1 MLKEFKINIFG
12 KNRIMKKLQYIT
24 LALILTGGFS
34 FAQEEKKDETKK
46 EAKKEKSFEEVTKQ
60 SRLIEGLFDIYQ
72 DTISGKIQILI
83 RDEQLNKDF
92 IYGSQIADGIVQ
104 AGGFRGLYNQEKI
117 INFKKFFDRIEISF
131 KNTNFYFD
139 ENNPLYKS
147 REANISNAII
157 SSSKIDFHDKENGT
171 YLIDANSLFLSE
183 SLTRVK
189 RPSGP
194 NQSRTAFS
202 LGSLDKVKSKIIDIR
217 NYPENLNIKTDYVYN
232 NPNILSSGSNSVS
245 DSRYVSMKAFHTLI
259 EMPDEDY
266 QIRLDDQRVGY
277 FLTQVDDLTNP
288 GTTNYR
294 DLINRWKL
302 IKKNPSLEISEPV
315 KPITWWIEN
324 STPIEWRE
332 TIKDA
337 VLQWNYAFEKA
348 GFKNAIEVKIQPD
361 DADWD
366 AGDIRYNVLR
376 WTSSPDPPFGGYGP
390 SMVNPKT
397 GEIIA
402 ADIMLEFVFFTN
414 RVFYDK
420 LYSDAATIMNTDNYN
435 HDHDHDHNN
444 FVCSAG
450 SILHDNINFG
460 RTFIAL
466 HGDDYDL
473 QDLERQS
480 MMYLIMHEVGH
491 TLGLNHNMKS
501 SSIYSPN
508 QLYDTNKLKGKAISG
523 SVMDY
528 PALNLNPNPKIKSPY
543 ADSSVGHYD
552 KWAIE
557 FGYKSFNSEQ
567 ERNEVLSRST
577 DPLLIFGNDADI
589 LYSSRG
595 IDPRVQTN
603 DMSSN
608 PISYSIDRM
617 ELINNLF
624 NKIKD
629 KFQKPGNTYE
639 DLRRAFF
646 NLNSQYVGAAS
657 TISKFI
663 GGVYVERSVIGQKGS
678 KKPYIAVSYKDQKK
692 AFEAIDKFIFSSNN
706 YEIPSDIF
714 NYLARQRRG
723 FEFFNGSEDPKIH
736 DLILSN
742 QARIL
747 SQILAPNTLQ
757 RLKDSELYGNKY
769 KLSEFMTDINNSIF
783 SDIDGDIDSFRQN
796 LQIIYT
802 KRLIDII
809 SNDKG
814 RSYKNHAKSLALYNL
829 NDILKSVSSK
839 GDISSRAHKMHL
851 KSIIE
856 KALDND

>member
-1 MLKEFKINIFG
+1 
-12 KNRIMKKLQYIT
+12 MKKIKLFLVLFLFGLNT
-24 LALILTGGFS
+24 V
-34 FAQEEKKDETKK
+34 FAQNIDAKITDNKKDEKSKTLEDFIKSSKK
-46 EAKKEKSFEEVTKQ
+46 
-60 SRLIEGLFDIYQ
+60 IEGLFDIYQ
-72 DTISGKIQILI
+72 DTITGQVQMLI
-83 RDEQLNKDF
+83 RQDQLNKDY
-92 IYGSQIADGIVQ
+92 IYGSQIADGIVRT
-104 AGGFRGLYNQEKI
+104 AGFRGQYKDEKI
-117 INFKKFFDRIEISF
+117 LNFKKFFNKIEISAV
-131 KNTNFYFD
+131 NSNFYFD
-139 ENNPLYKS
+139 DNNPLSKS
-147 REANISNAII
+147 KDANISNSLI
-157 SSSKIDFHDKENGT
+157 SSVKIKYFDKKKNA
-171 YLIDANSLFLSE
+171 YLIDADGLFISE
-183 SLTRVK
+183 LLTRIK
-189 RPSGP
+189 LPTNPFQYNRSF
-194 NQSRTAFS
+194 Q
-202 LGSLDKVKSKIIDIR
+202 LGRFDRGKSKIEKIK
-217 NYPENLNIKTDYVYN
+217 NYPKNLNVKTNYVYN
-232 NPNILSSGSNSVS
+232 NPNVGSSGSNAVE
-245 DSRYVSMKAFHTLI
+245 DSRYVSIKTFHTI
-259 EMPDEDY
+259 VEMPDDDY

-277 FLTQVDDLTNP
+277 FLTQVDNLTDP

-302 IKKNPSLEISEPV
+302 IKKDPSLEISEPV

-332 TIKDA
+332 TIKEA
-337 VLQWNYAFEKA
+337 VLQWNPAFEKA
-348 GFKNAIEVKIQPD
+348 GFKNAIQVKIQPD
-361 DADWD
+361 DAEWD

-376 WTSSPDPPFGGYGP
+376 WTSSPNPPFGGYGP
-390 SMVNPKT
+390 SMVNPRT

-420 LYSDAATIMNTDNYN
+420 LYSDATSIMDTNNYDHT
-435 HDHDHDHNN
+435 HDHDN

-466 HGDDYDL
+466 NGDDYDL
-473 QDLERQS
+473 EELERQS

-501 SSIYSPN
+501 SSIHSISE
-508 QLYDTNKLKGKAISG
+508 LYDANELKGKAISG

-552 KWAIE
+552 EWAIE
-557 FGYKSFNSEQ
+557 FGYKPFNSEQ
-567 ERNEVLSRST
+567 ERNEILSRST

-603 DMSSN
+603 DMSSD

-617 ELINNLF
+617 RLVNELFDDIL
-624 NKIKD
+624 D
-629 KFQKPGNTYE
+629 KFQISGNTYE

-646 NLNSQYVGAAS
+646 NLNSQYAGAAS

-678 KKPYIAVSYKDQKK
+678 KKPYTPVNYKDQKRAFK
-692 AFEAIDKFIFSSNN
+692 ALDEYIFSSDN
-706 YEIPSDIF
+706 YKIPSKII

-723 FEFFNGSEDPKIH
+723 FEFYSGPEDPKIH

-747 SQILAPNTLQ
+747 SQLMAPNTLQ

-769 KLSEFMTDINNSIF
+769 KLSEFMTDLYKSIF
-783 SDIDGDIDSFRQN
+783 SEIDGNIDSFRQN
-796 LQIIYT
+796 LQIVYT
-802 KRLIDII
+802 KRLVDII
-809 SNDKG
+809 SSDKG
-814 RSYKNHAKSLALYNL
+814 KRYKNHAKSLALLNL
-829 NDILKSVSSK
+829 NEIMESINSN
-839 GDISSRAHKMHL
+839 GNISSRAHKMHL

>member
-1 MLKEFKINIFG
+1 
-12 KNRIMKKLQYIT
+12 MKKIKLFLVLSLFTFNTIIAQNNDTKIT
-24 LALILTGGFS
+24 DK
-34 FAQEEKKDETKK
+34 KKDEKSKTLKDFIKSSKK
-46 EAKKEKSFEEVTKQ
+46 
-60 SRLIEGLFDIYQ
+60 IEGLFDIYQ
-72 DTISGKIQILI
+72 DTITGQVQMLI
-83 RDEQLNKDF
+83 RENQLNKDY
-92 IYGSQIADGIVQ
+92 IYGSQIADGVVRT
-104 AGGFRGLYNQEKI
+104 AGFRGQYKDEKI
-117 INFKKFFDRIEISF
+117 LNFKKFFNKIEISAV
-131 KNTNFYFD
+131 NSNFYFD
-139 ENNPLYKS
+139 ENNPLSKS
-147 REANISNAII
+147 KDANISNSLI
-157 SSSKIDFHDKENGT
+157 SSIKIKYFDKKKNA
-171 YLIDANSLFLSE
+171 YLIDADGLFISE
-183 SLTRVK
+183 LLTRIK
-189 RPSGP
+189 LPTNPFQYNRSF
-194 NQSRTAFS
+194 Q
-202 LGSLDKVKSKIIDIR
+202 LGRFDRGKSKIEKIK
-217 NYPENLNIKTDYVYN
+217 NYPKNLNVKTNYVYN
-232 NPNILSSGSNSVS
+232 NPNVGSSGSSAVE
-245 DSRYVSMKAFHTLI
+245 DSRYVSIKTFHTI
-259 EMPDEDY
+259 VEMPDDDY

-277 FLTQVDDLTNP
+277 FLTQVDNLTDP

-302 IKKNPSLEISEPV
+302 IKKDPSLEISEPV

-332 TIKDA
+332 TIKEA
-337 VLQWNYAFEKA
+337 VLQWNPAFEKA

-361 DADWD
+361 DAEWD

-376 WTSSPDPPFGGYGP
+376 WTSSPNPPFGGYGP
-390 SMVNPKT
+390 SMVNPRT

-420 LYSDAATIMNTDNYN
+420 LYSDAASIMDTNNYDHT
-435 HDHDHDHNN
+435 HDHDN
-444 FVCSAG
+444 FICTAG

-466 HGDDYDL
+466 NGDDYDL
-473 QDLERQS
+473 EELERQS

-501 SSIYSPN
+501 SSIHSISE
-508 QLYDTNKLKGKAISG
+508 LYDGNKLKGKAISG

-557 FGYKSFNSEQ
+557 FGYKPFNSEQ
-567 ERNEVLSRST
+567 ERNEILSRST

-603 DMSSN
+603 DMSSD

-617 ELINNLF
+617 LLVNELFDDIL
-624 NKIKD
+624 D
-629 KFQKPGNTYE
+629 KFQISGNTYE

-646 NLNSQYVGAAS
+646 NLNSQYAGAAS
-657 TISKFI
+657 AISKFI

-678 KKPYIAVSYKDQKK
+678 KKPYTPVNYKDQKRAFK
-692 AFEAIDKFIFSSNN
+692 ALDKYIFSSDN
-706 YEIPSDIF
+706 YKIPSEII

-723 FEFFNGSEDPKIH
+723 FEFYSGPEDPKIH

-747 SQILAPNTLQ
+747 SQLMAPNTLQ

-769 KLSEFMTDINNSIF
+769 KLSEFMTDLNKSIF
-783 SDIDGDIDSFRQN
+783 SEIDGNIDSFRQN
-796 LQIIYT
+796 LQIVYT
-802 KRLIDII
+802 KRLVDII
-809 SNDKG
+809 SSDKG
-814 RSYKNHAKSLALYNL
+814 KRYKNHAKSLALLNL
-829 NDILKSVSSK
+829 NEIMESINSN
-839 GDISSRAHKMHL
+839 GNISSRAHKMHL

>member
-1 MLKEFKINIFG
+1 
-12 KNRIMKKLQYIT
+12 MKKIKLFLVLSLFTLNTVIAQNNDTKIT
-24 LALILTGGFS
+24 DK
-34 FAQEEKKDETKK
+34 KKDEKSKTLEDFIKSSKK
-46 EAKKEKSFEEVTKQ
+46 
-60 SRLIEGLFDIYQ
+60 IEGLFDIYQ
-72 DTISGKIQILI
+72 DTITGQVQMLI
-83 RDEQLNKDF
+83 REDQLNKDY
-92 IYGSQIADGIVQ
+92 IYGSQIADGVVRT
-104 AGGFRGLYNQEKI
+104 AGFRGQYRDEKI
-117 INFKKFFDRIEISF
+117 LNFKKFFNKIEISAV
-131 KNTNFYFD
+131 NSNFYFD
-139 ENNPLYKS
+139 ENNPLSKS
-147 REANISNAII
+147 KDANISNSLI
-157 SSSKIDFHDKENGT
+157 SSVKIKYFDKKKNA
-171 YLIDANSLFLSE
+171 YLIDADGLFISE
-183 SLTRVK
+183 LLTRIK
-189 RPSGP
+189 LPTNPFQYNRSF
-194 NQSRTAFS
+194 Q
-202 LGSLDKVKSKIIDIR
+202 LGRFDRGKSKIEKIK
-217 NYPENLNIKTDYVYN
+217 NYPKNLNVKTNYVYN
-232 NPNILSSGSNSVS
+232 NPNVGSSGSNAVE
-245 DSRYVSMKAFHTLI
+245 DSRYVSIKTFHTI
-259 EMPDEDY
+259 VEMPDDDY

-277 FLTQVDDLTNP
+277 FLTQVDNLTDP

-302 IKKNPSLEISEPV
+302 IKKDPSLEVSEPV

-332 TIKDA
+332 TIKEA
-337 VLQWNYAFEKA
+337 VLQWNHAFEKA

-361 DADWD
+361 DAEWD

-376 WTSSPDPPFGGYGP
+376 WTSSPNPPFGGYGP
-390 SMVNPKT
+390 SMVNPRT

-420 LYSDAATIMNTDNYN
+420 LYSDTASIMDTNNYDHT
-435 HDHDHDHNN
+435 HDHDN

-466 HGDDYDL
+466 NGDDYDL
-473 QDLERQS
+473 EELERQS

-501 SSIYSPN
+501 SSIHSISE
-508 QLYDTNKLKGKAISG
+508 LYDANELKGKAISG

-557 FGYKSFNSEQ
+557 FGYKPFNSEQ
-567 ERNEVLSRST
+567 ERNEILSRST

-603 DMSSN
+603 DMSSD

-617 ELINNLF
+617 RLVNELFDDIL
-624 NKIKD
+624 D
-629 KFQKPGNTYE
+629 KFQISGNTYE

-646 NLNSQYVGAAS
+646 NLNSQYASAAS

-678 KKPYIAVSYKDQKK
+678 KKPYTPVNYKDQKRAFK
-692 AFEAIDKFIFSSNN
+692 ALDKYIFSSDN
-706 YEIPSDIF
+706 YKIPSEII

-723 FEFFNGSEDPKIH
+723 FEFYSGPEDPKIH

-747 SQILAPNTLQ
+747 SQLMAPNTLQ

-769 KLSEFMTDINNSIF
+769 KLSEFMTDLNKSIF
-783 SDIDGDIDSFRQN
+783 SEIDGNIDSFRQN
-796 LQIIYT
+796 LQIVYT
-802 KRLIDII
+802 KRLVDII
-809 SNDKG
+809 SSDKG
-814 RSYKNHAKSLALYNL
+814 KRYKNHAKSLALLNL
-829 NDILKSVSSK
+829 NEIMESINSN
-839 GDISSRAHKMHL
+839 GNISSRAHKMHL

>member
-1 MLKEFKINIFG
+1 
-12 KNRIMKKLQYIT
+12 MKKIKLF
-24 LALILTGGFS
+24 LVLSLFALNTVI
-34 FAQEEKKDETKK
+34 AQNNDTKIADKKKDEKSKTLEDFIKSSKK
-46 EAKKEKSFEEVTKQ
+46 
-60 SRLIEGLFDIYQ
+60 IEGLFDIYQ
-72 DTISGKIQILI
+72 DTINGQVQMLI
-83 RDEQLNKDF
+83 REDQLNKDY
-92 IYGSQIADGIVQ
+92 IYGSQIADGIVRT
-104 AGGFRGLYNQEKI
+104 AGFRGQYKDEKI
-117 INFKKFFDRIEISF
+117 LNFKKFFNKIEISAV
-131 KNTNFYFD
+131 NSNFYFD
-139 ENNPLYKS
+139 ENNPLSKS
-147 REANISNAII
+147 KDANISNSLI
-157 SSSKIDFHDKENGT
+157 SSIKIKYFDKKKNA
-171 YLIDANSLFLSE
+171 YLIDADGLFISE
-183 SLTRVK
+183 LLTRIK
-189 RPSGP
+189 LPTNP
-194 NQSRTAFS
+194 FQYNRTFQ
-202 LGSLDKVKSKIIDIR
+202 LGRFDKGKSKIEKIK
-217 NYPENLNIKTDYVYN
+217 NYPKNLNVKTNYVYN
-232 NPNILSSGSNSVS
+232 NPNVGSSGSNAVE
-245 DSRYVSMKAFHTLI
+245 DSRYVSIKTFHTI
-259 EMPDEDY
+259 VEMPDDDY

-277 FLTQVDDLTNP
+277 FLTQVDNLTDP

-302 IKKNPSLEISEPV
+302 IKKDPSLEISEPV

-324 STPIEWRE
+324 STPLEWRE
-332 TIKDA
+332 TIKEA
-337 VLQWNYAFEKA
+337 VLQWNPAFEKA

-361 DADWD
+361 DAEWD

-376 WTSSPDPPFGGYGP
+376 WTSSPSPPFGGYGP
-390 SMVNPKT
+390 SMVNPRT

-420 LYSDAATIMNTDNYN
+420 LYSDAASIMDTNNYDHT
-435 HDHDHDHNN
+435 HDHDN
-444 FVCSAG
+444 FICSAG

-466 HGDDYDL
+466 NGDDYDL
-473 QDLERQS
+473 EELERQS

-501 SSIYSPN
+501 SSIHSIN
-508 QLYDTNKLKGKAISG
+508 ELYDANKLKGKAISG

-552 KWAIE
+552 EWAIE
-557 FGYKSFNSEQ
+557 FGYKPFNSEQ
-567 ERNEVLSRST
+567 ERNEILSRST

-603 DMSSN
+603 DMSSD

-617 ELINNLF
+617 RLVNELFDDIL
-624 NKIKD
+624 D
-629 KFQKPGNTYE
+629 KFQISGNTYE

-646 NLNSQYVGAAS
+646 NLNSQYAGAAS

-678 KKPYIAVSYKDQKK
+678 KKPYTPVSYKDQKRAFK
-692 AFEAIDKFIFSSNN
+692 ALDKYIFSSDN
-706 YEIPSDIF
+706 YKIPSEII

-723 FEFFNGSEDPKIH
+723 FEFYSGPEDPKIH

-747 SQILAPNTLQ
+747 SQLMAPNTLQ

-769 KLSEFMTDINNSIF
+769 KLSEFMTDLNKSIF
-783 SDIDGDIDSFRQN
+783 SEIDGNIDSFRQN
-796 LQIIYT
+796 LQIVYT
-802 KRLIDII
+802 KRLVDII
-809 SNDKG
+809 SSDKG
-814 RSYKNHAKSLALYNL
+814 KRYKNHAKSLALLNL
-829 NDILKSVSSK
+829 NEIMESINSN
-839 GDISSRAHKMHL
+839 GNMSSRAHKMHL
-851 KSIIE
+851 NSIIE
-856 KALDND
+856 KALNND

>member
-1 MLKEFKINIFG
+1 
-12 KNRIMKKLQYIT
+12 MKKIKLFLVLSLFTLNTVIAQNNDTKIT
-24 LALILTGGFS
+24 DK
-34 FAQEEKKDETKK
+34 KKDEKSKTLEDFIKSSKK
-46 EAKKEKSFEEVTKQ
+46 
-60 SRLIEGLFDIYQ
+60 IEGLFDIYQ
-72 DTISGKIQILI
+72 DTITGQVQMLI
-83 RDEQLNKDF
+83 REDQLNKDY
-92 IYGSQIADGIVQ
+92 IYGSQIADGVVRT
-104 AGGFRGLYNQEKI
+104 AGFRGQYRDEKI
-117 INFKKFFDRIEISF
+117 LNFKKFFNKIEISAV
-131 KNTNFYFD
+131 NSNFYFD
-139 ENNPLYKS
+139 ENNPLSKS
-147 REANISNAII
+147 KDANISNSLI
-157 SSSKIDFHDKENGT
+157 SSIKIKYFDKEKNA
-171 YLIDANSLFLSE
+171 YLIDADGIFISE
-183 SLTRVK
+183 LLTRIK
-189 RPSGP
+189 LPTNPFEYNRSF
-194 NQSRTAFS
+194 Q
-202 LGSLDKVKSKIIDIR
+202 LGRFDKGKSKIEKIK
-217 NYPENLNIKTDYVYN
+217 NYPKNLNVKTNYVYN
-232 NPNILSSGSNSVS
+232 NPNVGSSGSNAVE
-245 DSRYVSMKAFHTLI
+245 DSRYVSIKTFHTI
-259 EMPDEDY
+259 VEMPDDDY

-277 FLTQVDDLTNP
+277 FLTQVDNLTDP

-302 IKKNPSLEISEPV
+302 IKKDPSLEVSEPV

-332 TIKDA
+332 TIKEA
-337 VLQWNYAFEKA
+337 VLQWNHAFEKA

-376 WTSSPDPPFGGYGP
+376 WTSSPNPPFGGYGP
-390 SMVNPKT
+390 SMVNPRT

-420 LYSDAATIMNTDNYN
+420 LYSDSASIMDTNNYDHT
-435 HDHDHDHNN
+435 HDHDN

-466 HGDDYDL
+466 NGDDYDL
-473 QDLERQS
+473 EELERQS

-501 SSIYSPN
+501 SSIHSISE
-508 QLYDTNKLKGKAISG
+508 LYDANELKGKAISG

-557 FGYKSFNSEQ
+557 FGYKPFNSEQ
-567 ERNEVLSRST
+567 ERNEILSRST

-603 DMSSN
+603 DMSSD

-617 ELINNLF
+617 RLVNELFDDIL
-624 NKIKD
+624 D
-629 KFQKPGNTYE
+629 KFQISGNTYE

-646 NLNSQYVGAAS
+646 NLNSQYASAAS

-678 KKPYIAVSYKDQKK
+678 KKPYTPVNYKDQKRAFK
-692 AFEAIDKFIFSSNN
+692 ALDKYIFSSDN
-706 YEIPSDIF
+706 YKIPSEII

-723 FEFFNGSEDPKIH
+723 FEFYSGPEDPKIH

-747 SQILAPNTLQ
+747 SQLMAPNTLQ

-769 KLSEFMTDINNSIF
+769 KLSEFMTDLNKSIF
-783 SDIDGDIDSFRQN
+783 SEIDGNIDSFRQN
-796 LQIIYT
+796 LQIVYT
-802 KRLIDII
+802 KRLVDII
-809 SNDKG
+809 SSDKG
-814 RSYKNHAKSLALYNL
+814 KRYKNHAKSLALLNL
-829 NDILKSVSSK
+829 NEIMESINSD
-839 GDISSRAHKMHL
+839 GNISSRAHKMHL

>member
-1 MLKEFKINIFG
+1 
-12 KNRIMKKLQYIT
+12 MKKIIYSL
-24 LALILTGGFS
+24 LIFMIS
-34 FAQEEKKDETKK
+34 SNIIFAQDKTEEKEKEDKTKK
-46 EAKKEKSFEEVTKQ
+46 EKTFEEVTKQ
-60 SRLIEGLFDIYQ
+60 SKLIEGLFDIYQ
-72 DTISGKIQILI
+72 DSISGKIQMLI
-83 RDEQLNKDF
+83 KEEQLSKDF

-104 AGGFRGLYNQEKI
+104 AGGFRGLYNDEKI
-117 INFKKFFDRIEISF
+117 INFKKFFDKIEISF
-131 KNTNFYFD
+131 INTNFYFD
-139 ENNPLYKS
+139 KNNPLYKS

-171 YLIDANSLFLSE
+171 YLINANDLFLSE

-189 RPSGP
+189 PPSRP

-202 LGSLDKVKSKIIDIR
+202 LGSLDKAKSKIMDIR

-232 NPNILSSGSNSVS
+232 NPNILSSGSNSIS

-266 QIRLDDQRVGY
+266 EIRLDDQRVGY
-277 FLTQVDDLTNP
+277 FLTQVDNLTDS

-294 DLINRWKL
+294 DLVNRWKL
-302 IKKNPSLEISEPV
+302 IKKDPSLDISEPI

-324 STPIEWRE
+324 STPMEWRQ
-332 TIKDA
+332 TIKEA
-337 VLQWNYAFEKA
+337 VLQWNVAFEKA
-348 GFKNAIEVKIQPD
+348 GFKNAVEVKIQPD

-376 WTSSPDPPFGGYGP
+376 WTSSPNPPFGGYGP

-402 ADIMLEFVFFTN
+402 ADVMLEFVFFTN

-420 LYSDAATIMNTDNYN
+420 LYSNASSVMNTDNYN
-435 HDHDHDHNN
+435 QTHDHNN

-466 HGDDYDL
+466 NGDDYDL
-473 QDLERQS
+473 EELERQS

-501 SSIYSPN
+501 SSIFTPLE
-508 QLYDTNKLKGKAISG
+508 LYDNNKLKGKAISG

-557 FGYKSFNSEQ
+557 FGYKPYNSEE
-567 ERNEVLSRST
+567 ERNEILSRST

-603 DMSSN
+603 DMSSD

-617 ELINNLF
+617 ELVNDLF
-624 NKIKD
+624 DDILD
-629 KFQKPGNTYE
+629 KFQKPGDTYE

-646 NLNSQYVGAAS
+646 NLNSQYAGAAS

-678 KKPYIAVSYKDQKK
+678 QKPYTTVSYKDQKRAFK
-692 AFEAIDKFIFSSNN
+692 ALDKHIFSSDN
-706 YEIPSDIF
+706 YKIPSEIF

-723 FEFFNGSEDPKIH
+723 FDFFSGSEDPKIH
-736 DLILSN
+736 DIILSN
-742 QARIL
+742 QSRIL
-747 SQILAPNTLQ
+747 SQLMAPNTLQ

-769 KLSEFMTDINNSIF
+769 KLSEFMSDINKSIF
-783 SDIDGDIDSFRQN
+783 SDIAGNVDSFRQN

-802 KRLIDII
+802 NRLVDII

-814 RSYKNHAKSLALYNL
+814 KSYKNHAKSLALLNL
-829 NDILKSVSSK
+829 NDIMGLINSK
-839 GDISSRAHKMHL
+839 GNRSSLAHKMHL

>member
-1 MLKEFKINIFG
+1 
-12 KNRIMKKLQYIT
+12 MKKFFYTI
-24 LALILTGGFS
+24 LALLLVLNLSYG
-34 FAQEEKKDETKK
+34 QEDKGVKKVES
-46 EAKKEKSFEEVTKQ
+46 KKEKSFKELTKQ

-72 DTISGKIQILI
+72 DTISGKIQMII
-83 RDEQLNKDF
+83 REDQLNKDY
-92 IYGSQIADGIVQ
+92 IYGSQIADGVVRT
-104 AGGFRGLYNQEKI
+104 AGFRGQYKDEKI
-117 INFKKFFDRIEISF
+117 LNFKKFFNKIEISAV
-131 KNTNFYFD
+131 NSNFYFD
-139 ENNPLYKS
+139 ENNPLSKS
-147 REANISNAII
+147 KDANISNSLI
-157 SSSKIDFHDKENGT
+157 SSIEIKYFDKKKNT
-171 YLIDANSLFLSE
+171 YLIDADGLFISE
-183 SLTRVK
+183 LLTRIK
-189 RPSGP
+189 IPTNPFQYNRSF
-194 NQSRTAFS
+194 Q
-202 LGSLDKVKSKIIDIR
+202 LGRFDRGKSKIENIK
-217 NYPENLNIKTDYVYN
+217 NYPKNLNVKTNYVYN
-232 NPNILSSGSNSVS
+232 NPNVGSSGSDAVE
-245 DSRYVSMKAFHTLI
+245 DSRYVSIKTFHTI
-259 EMPDEDY
+259 VEMPDDDY

-277 FLTQVDDLTNP
+277 FLTQVDNLTDP

-302 IKKNPSLEISEPV
+302 IKKDPSLEISEPV
-315 KPITWWIEN
+315 KPIIWWIEN

-332 TIKDA
+332 TIKEA
-337 VLQWNYAFEKA
+337 VLQWNPAFEKA
-348 GFKNAIEVKIQPD
+348 GFKNAIDVKIQPD

-376 WTSSPDPPFGGYGP
+376 WTSSPEPPFGGYGP

-420 LYSDAATIMNTDNYN
+420 LYSNVAAIMDTNNYN
-435 HDHDHDHNN
+435 HTHDHDN

-466 HGDDYDL
+466 NGDDYDL
-473 QDLERQS
+473 EELERQS

-501 SSIYSPN
+501 SSIHTVSE
-508 QLYDTNKLKGKAISG
+508 LYDGNKLKGKAISG

-557 FGYKSFNSEQ
+557 FGYKPFNSEK
-567 ERNEVLSRST
+567 ERNEILSRST
-577 DPLLIFGNDADI
+577 EPLLIFGNDADI
-589 LYSSRG
+589 LYSTRG

-603 DMSSN
+603 DMSSD

-617 ELINNLF
+617 NLVNELFDDIL
-624 NKIKD
+624 D
-629 KFQKPGNTYE
+629 KFQIPGNTYE

-646 NLNSQYVGAAS
+646 NLNSQYTGAAS

-678 KKPYIAVSYKDQKK
+678 KKPYSPVSYRDQKRAFK
-692 AFEAIDKFIFSSNN
+692 ALDEYIFSSDN
-706 YEIPSDIF
+706 YKIPSDIF

-723 FEFFNGSEDPKIH
+723 FEFFSGPEDPKIH

-747 SQILAPNTLQ
+747 SQLMAPNTLQ
-757 RLKDSELYGNKY
+757 RIKDSELYGNKY

-783 SDIDGDIDSFRQN
+783 SDIKGNIDSFRQN
-796 LQIIYT
+796 LQIVYT

-809 SNDKG
+809 SSDKG
-814 RSYKNHAKSLALYNL
+814 KSYKNHAKSLALLNL
-829 NDILKSVSSK
+829 NEIMNSISSK

>member
-1 MLKEFKINIFG
+1 
-12 KNRIMKKLQYIT
+12 MKKIIYSL
-24 LALILTGGFS
+24 LIFMIS
-34 FAQEEKKDETKK
+34 SNIIFAQDKTEEKEKEDKTKK
-46 EAKKEKSFEEVTKQ
+46 EKTFEEVTKQ
-60 SRLIEGLFDIYQ
+60 SKLIEGLFDIYQ
-72 DTISGKIQILI
+72 DSISGKIQMLI
-83 RDEQLNKDF
+83 KEEQLSKDF

-104 AGGFRGLYNQEKI
+104 AGGFRGLYNDEKI
-117 INFKKFFDRIEISF
+117 INFKKFFDKIEISF
-131 KNTNFYFD
+131 INTNFYFD
-139 ENNPLYKS
+139 KNNPLYKS

-171 YLIDANSLFLSE
+171 YLINANDLFLSE

-189 RPSGP
+189 PPSRP

-202 LGSLDKVKSKIIDIR
+202 LGSLDKAKSKIMDIR

-232 NPNILSSGSNSVS
+232 NPNILSSGSNSIS

-266 QIRLDDQRVGY
+266 EIRLDDQRVGY
-277 FLTQVDDLTNP
+277 FLTQVDNLTDS

-294 DLINRWKL
+294 DLVNRWKL
-302 IKKNPSLEISEPV
+302 IKKDPSLDISEPI

-324 STPIEWRE
+324 STPMEWRQ
-332 TIKDA
+332 TIKEA
-337 VLQWNYAFEKA
+337 VLQWNVAFEKA
-348 GFKNAIEVKIQPD
+348 GFKNAVEVKIQPD

-376 WTSSPDPPFGGYGP
+376 WTSSPNPPFGGYGP

-402 ADIMLEFVFFTN
+402 ADVMLEFVFFTN

-420 LYSDAATIMNTDNYN
+420 LYSNASSVMNTDNYN
-435 HDHDHDHNN
+435 QTHDHNN

-466 HGDDYDL
+466 NGDDYDL
-473 QDLERQS
+473 EELERQS

-501 SSIYSPN
+501 SSIFTPLE
-508 QLYDTNKLKGKAISG
+508 LYDNNKLKGKAISG

-557 FGYKSFNSEQ
+557 FGYKPFNSEE
-567 ERNEVLSRST
+567 ERNEILSRST

-603 DMSSN
+603 DMSSD

-617 ELINNLF
+617 ELVNDLF
-624 NKIKD
+624 DDILD
-629 KFQKPGNTYE
+629 KFQKPGDTYE

-646 NLNSQYVGAAS
+646 NLNSQYAGAAS

-678 KKPYIAVSYKDQKK
+678 QKPYTTVSYKDQKRAFK
-692 AFEAIDKFIFSSNN
+692 ALDKHIFSSDN
-706 YEIPSDIF
+706 YKIPSEIF

-723 FEFFNGSEDPKIH
+723 FDFFSGSEDPKIH
-736 DLILSN
+736 DIILSN
-742 QARIL
+742 QSRIL
-747 SQILAPNTLQ
+747 SQLLAPNTLQ

-769 KLSEFMTDINNSIF
+769 KLSEFMSDINKSIF
-783 SDIDGDIDSFRQN
+783 SDIAGNVDSFRQN

-802 KRLIDII
+802 NRLVDII

-814 RSYKNHAKSLALYNL
+814 KSYKNHAKSLALLNL
-829 NDILKSVSSK
+829 NDIMGLINSK
-839 GDISSRAHKMHL
+839 GNRSSLAHKMHL

>member
-1 MLKEFKINIFG
+1 
-12 KNRIMKKLQYIT
+12 MKKLKLFFVLSFLT
-24 LALILTGGFS
+24 LNIV
-34 FAQEEKKDETKK
+34 FAQDNGNKITDKKKDEKSKTLEDYIKSSKK
-46 EAKKEKSFEEVTKQ
+46 
-60 SRLIEGLFDIYQ
+60 IEGLFDVYQ
-72 DTISGKIQILI
+72 DTITGQVQMLI
-83 RDEQLNKDF
+83 REDQLNKDY
-92 IYGSQIADGIVQ
+92 IYGSQIADGVVRT
-104 AGGFRGLYNQEKI
+104 AGFRGQYRDEKI
-117 INFKKFFDRIEISF
+117 LNFKKFFNKIEISAV
-131 KNTNFYFD
+131 NSNFYFD
-139 ENNPLYKS
+139 ENNPLSKS
-147 REANISNAII
+147 KDANISNSLI
-157 SSSKIDFHDKENGT
+157 SSIKIKYFDKKKNA
-171 YLIDANSLFLSE
+171 YLIDADGIFISE
-183 SLTRVK
+183 LLTRIK
-189 RPSGP
+189 IPTNPFQYNRSF
-194 NQSRTAFS
+194 Q
-202 LGSLDKVKSKIIDIR
+202 LGRFDKGKSKIENIK
-217 NYPENLNIKTDYVYN
+217 NYPKNLNLKTSYVYN
-232 NPNILSSGSNSVS
+232 NPNVGSSGTDAVE
-245 DSRYVSMKAFHTLI
+245 DSRYVSIKTFHTI
-259 EMPDEDY
+259 VEMPDDDY

-277 FLTQVDDLTNP
+277 FLTQVDNLTDA

-302 IKKNPSLEISEPV
+302 IKKDPSLEISEPV

-332 TIKDA
+332 TIKEA
-337 VLQWNYAFEKA
+337 VLQWNPAFEKA

-376 WTSSPDPPFGGYGP
+376 WTSSPNPPFGGYGP

-420 LYSDAATIMNTDNYN
+420 LYSDAVSIMNTDNYDHT
-435 HDHDHDHNN
+435 HDNDN

-466 HGDDYDL
+466 NGDDYDL
-473 QDLERQS
+473 EELERQS

-501 SSIYSPN
+501 SSIFSPN
-508 QLYDTNKLKGKAISG
+508 DLYDRDKLKGKAISG

-557 FGYKSFNSEQ
+557 FGYKPFNSGE
-567 ERNEVLSRST
+567 ERNEILSRST

-603 DMSSN
+603 DMSSD
-608 PISYSIDRM
+608 PIGYSIDRM
-617 ELINNLF
+617 NLVNDLF
-624 NKIKD
+624 DDILD
-629 KFQKPGNTYE
+629 KFQMPGDTYE

-646 NLNSQYVGAAS
+646 NLNSQYTGAAS

-678 KKPYIAVSYKDQKK
+678 EKPYSPVSYRDQKRAFK
-692 AFEAIDKFIFSSNN
+692 ALDEYIFSSDN
-706 YEIPSDIF
+706 YKIPSDIF

-723 FEFFNGSEDPKIH
+723 FEFFSGSEDPKIH

-747 SQILAPNTLQ
+747 SQLMAPNTLQ

-783 SDIDGDIDSFRQN
+783 SDIDGNIDSFRQN
-796 LQIIYT
+796 LQIVYT

-809 SNDKG
+809 SSDKG
-814 RSYKNHAKSLALYNL
+814 KSYKNHAKSLALLNL
-829 NDILKSVSSK
+829 NEIMNSISSK

>member
-1 MLKEFKINIFG
+1 MISSNI
-12 KNRIMKKLQYIT
+12 I
-24 LALILTGGFS
+24 
-34 FAQEEKKDETKK
+34 FAQDKTEEKEKEDKTKK
-46 EAKKEKSFEEVTKQ
+46 EKTFEEVTKQ
-60 SRLIEGLFDIYQ
+60 SKLIEGLFDIYQ
-72 DTISGKIQILI
+72 DSISGKIQMLI
-83 RDEQLNKDF
+83 KEEQLSKDF

-104 AGGFRGLYNQEKI
+104 AGGFRGLYNDEKI
-117 INFKKFFDRIEISF
+117 INFKKFFDKIEISF
-131 KNTNFYFD
+131 INTNFYFD
-139 ENNPLYKS
+139 KNNPLYKS

-171 YLIDANSLFLSE
+171 YLINANDLFLSE

-189 RPSGP
+189 PPSRP

-202 LGSLDKVKSKIIDIR
+202 LGSLDKAKSKIMDIR

-232 NPNILSSGSNSVS
+232 NPNILSSGSNSIS

-266 QIRLDDQRVGY
+266 EIRLDDQRVGY
-277 FLTQVDDLTNP
+277 FLTQVDNLTDS

-294 DLINRWKL
+294 DLVNRWKL
-302 IKKNPSLEISEPV
+302 IKKDPSLDISEPI

-324 STPIEWRE
+324 STPMEWRQ
-332 TIKDA
+332 TIKEA
-337 VLQWNYAFEKA
+337 VLQWNVAFEKA
-348 GFKNAIEVKIQPD
+348 GFKNAVEVKIQPD

-376 WTSSPDPPFGGYGP
+376 WTSSPNPPFGGYGP

-402 ADIMLEFVFFTN
+402 ADVMLEFVFFTN

-420 LYSDAATIMNTDNYN
+420 LYSNASSVMNTDNYN
-435 HDHDHDHNN
+435 QTHDHNN

-466 HGDDYDL
+466 NGDDYDL
-473 QDLERQS
+473 EELERQS

-501 SSIYSPN
+501 SSIFTPLE
-508 QLYDTNKLKGKAISG
+508 LYDNNKLKGKAISG

-543 ADSSVGHYD
+543 ADSSIGHYD

-557 FGYKSFNSEQ
+557 FGYKPFNSEE
-567 ERNEVLSRST
+567 ERNEILSRST

-603 DMSSN
+603 DMSSD

-617 ELINNLF
+617 ELVNDLF
-624 NKIKD
+624 DDILD
-629 KFQKPGNTYE
+629 KFQKPGDTYE

-646 NLNSQYVGAAS
+646 NLNSQYAGAAS

-678 KKPYIAVSYKDQKK
+678 QKPYTTVSYKDQKRAFK
-692 AFEAIDKFIFSSNN
+692 ALDKHIFSSDN
-706 YEIPSDIF
+706 YKIPSEIF

-723 FEFFNGSEDPKIH
+723 FDFFSGSEDPKIH
-736 DLILSN
+736 DIILSN
-742 QARIL
+742 QSRIL
-747 SQILAPNTLQ
+747 SQLMAPNTLQ

-769 KLSEFMTDINNSIF
+769 KLSEFMSDINKSIF
-783 SDIDGDIDSFRQN
+783 SDIAGNVDSFRQN

-802 KRLIDII
+802 NRLVDII

-814 RSYKNHAKSLALYNL
+814 KSYKNHAKSLALLNL
-829 NDILKSVSSK
+829 NDIMGSINSK
-839 GDISSRAHKMHL
+839 GNRSSLAHKMHL

>member
-1 MLKEFKINIFG
+1 
-12 KNRIMKKLQYIT
+12 MKKFFYTI
-24 LALILTGGFS
+24 LALLLFLNFS
-34 FAQEEKKDETKK
+34 YGQENKGVKKDES
-46 EAKKEKSFEEVTKQ
+46 KKEKSFKEFTKQ
-60 SRLIEGLFDIYQ
+60 TRLIEGLFDIYQ
-72 DTISGKIQILI
+72 DTISGKILMLI
-83 RDEQLNKDF
+83 REDQLNKDY
-92 IYGSQIADGIVQ
+92 IYGSQIADGVVQ

-139 ENNPLYKS
+139 ENNPLYRS
-147 REANISNAII
+147 REANISDAVI

-171 YLIDANSLFLSE
+171 YLINANNLFISE

-189 RPSGP
+189 RPSRP
-194 NQSRTAFS
+194 NQSRTSFS

-232 NPNILSSGSNSVS
+232 NPNILPSGSNSVS
-245 DSRYVSMKAFHTLI
+245 DSRYVSMKTFHTLI
-259 EMPDEDY
+259 EMPDDDY
-266 QIRLDDQRVGY
+266 QVRLDDQRVGY
-277 FLTQVDDLTNP
+277 FLTQVDNLTDP

-294 DLINRWKL
+294 DLINRWRL
-302 IKKNPSLEISEPV
+302 IKKDPSLEISEPI

-332 TIKDA
+332 TIKEA
-337 VLQWNYAFEKA
+337 VLQWNPAFERA

-376 WTSSPDPPFGGYGP
+376 WTSSPNPPFGGYGP

-420 LYSDAATIMNTDNYN
+420 LYSDAASIMDTNNYEHT
-435 HDHDHDHNN
+435 HDHDN

-466 HGDDYDL
+466 NGDDYDL
-473 QDLERQS
+473 EELERQS

-501 SSIYSPN
+501 SNIHTIN
-508 QLYDTNKLKGKAISG
+508 ELYDSNKLKGKAISG

-557 FGYKSFNSEQ
+557 FGYKPFKSEQ
-567 ERNEVLSRST
+567 ERNEILSRST

-603 DMSSN
+603 DMSSD
-608 PISYSIDRM
+608 PISYSIDRI
-617 ELINNLF
+617 ELVNGLF
-624 NKIKD
+624 DDILD
-629 KFQKPGNTYE
+629 KFQMPGNTYE

-646 NLNSQYVGAAS
+646 NLNSQYAGAAT

-663 GGVYVERSVIGQKGS
+663 GGVYVERSLIGQKGS
-678 KKPYIAVSYKDQKK
+678 EKPYTPVSYRDQKRAFK
-692 AFEAIDKFIFSSNN
+692 ALDKYIFSSDN
-706 YEIPSDIF
+706 YKIPSDIF

-723 FEFFNGSEDPKIH
+723 FEFYSGSEDPKIH

-742 QARIL
+742 QARVL
-747 SQILAPNTLQ
+747 SQLMSPNTLQ

-769 KLSEFMTDINNSIF
+769 KLSEFMTDLNNSIF
-783 SDIDGDIDSFRQN
+783 SDIDRNIDSFRQN
-796 LQIIYT
+796 LQIVYT
-802 KRLIDII
+802 IRLIDII
-809 SNDKG
+809 SSEKG
-814 RSYKNHAKSLALYNL
+814 KSYKNHAKSLALFNL
-829 NDILKSVSSK
+829 NEIMESINSNGNIL
-839 GDISSRAHKMHL
+839 SRAHKMHL

>member
-1 MLKEFKINIFG
+1 MISSNI
-12 KNRIMKKLQYIT
+12 I
-24 LALILTGGFS
+24 
-34 FAQEEKKDETKK
+34 FAQDKTEEKEKEDKTKK
-46 EAKKEKSFEEVTKQ
+46 EKTFEEVTKQ
-60 SRLIEGLFDIYQ
+60 SKLIEGLFDIYQ
-72 DTISGKIQILI
+72 DSISGKIQMLI
-83 RDEQLNKDF
+83 KEEQLSKDF

-104 AGGFRGLYNQEKI
+104 AGGFRGLYNDEKI
-117 INFKKFFDRIEISF
+117 INFKKFFDKIEISF
-131 KNTNFYFD
+131 INTNFYFD
-139 ENNPLYKS
+139 KNNPLYKS

-171 YLIDANSLFLSE
+171 YLINANDLFLSE

-189 RPSGP
+189 PPSRP

-202 LGSLDKVKSKIIDIR
+202 LGSLDKAKSKIMDIR

-232 NPNILSSGSNSVS
+232 NPNILSSGSNSIS

-266 QIRLDDQRVGY
+266 EIRLDDQRVGY
-277 FLTQVDDLTNP
+277 FLTQVDNLTDS

-294 DLINRWKL
+294 DLVNRWKL
-302 IKKNPSLEISEPV
+302 IKKDPSLDISEPI

-324 STPIEWRE
+324 STPMEWRQ
-332 TIKDA
+332 TIKEA
-337 VLQWNYAFEKA
+337 VLQWNVAFEKA
-348 GFKNAIEVKIQPD
+348 GFKNAVEVKIQPD

-376 WTSSPDPPFGGYGP
+376 WTSSPNPPFGGYGP

-402 ADIMLEFVFFTN
+402 ADVMLEFVFFTN

-420 LYSDAATIMNTDNYN
+420 LYSNASSVMNTDNYN
-435 HDHDHDHNN
+435 QTHDHNN

-466 HGDDYDL
+466 NGDDYDL
-473 QDLERQS
+473 EELERQS

-501 SSIYSPN
+501 SSIFTPLE
-508 QLYDTNKLKGKAISG
+508 LYDNNKLKGKAISG

-557 FGYKSFNSEQ
+557 FGYKPFNSEE
-567 ERNEVLSRST
+567 ERNEILSRST

-603 DMSSN
+603 DMSSD

-617 ELINNLF
+617 ELVNDLF
-624 NKIKD
+624 DDILD
-629 KFQKPGNTYE
+629 KFQKPGDTYE

-646 NLNSQYVGAAS
+646 NLNSQYAGAAS

-678 KKPYIAVSYKDQKK
+678 QKPYTTVSYKDQKRAFK
-692 AFEAIDKFIFSSNN
+692 ALDKHIFSSDN
-706 YEIPSDIF
+706 YKIPSEIF

-723 FEFFNGSEDPKIH
+723 FDFFSGSEDPKIH
-736 DLILSN
+736 DIILSN
-742 QARIL
+742 QSRIL
-747 SQILAPNTLQ
+747 SQLMAPNTLQ

-769 KLSEFMTDINNSIF
+769 KLSEFMSDINKSIF
-783 SDIDGDIDSFRQN
+783 SDIAGNVDSFRQN

-802 KRLIDII
+802 NRLVDII

-814 RSYKNHAKSLALYNL
+814 KSYKNHAKSLALLNL
-829 NDILKSVSSK
+829 NDIMGSINSK
-839 GDISSRAHKMHL
+839 GNRSSLAHKMHL

>member
-1 MLKEFKINIFG
+1 
-12 KNRIMKKLQYIT
+12 MKKIKLFVVLSLFTLNTVIAQNNDTKIT
-24 LALILTGGFS
+24 DK
-34 FAQEEKKDETKK
+34 KKDEKSKTLEDFIKSSKK
-46 EAKKEKSFEEVTKQ
+46 
-60 SRLIEGLFDIYQ
+60 IEGLFDIYQ
-72 DTISGKIQILI
+72 DTITGQVQMLI
-83 RDEQLNKDF
+83 REDQLNKDY
-92 IYGSQIADGIVQ
+92 IYGSQIADGVVRT
-104 AGGFRGLYNQEKI
+104 AGFRGQYKDEKI
-117 INFKKFFDRIEISF
+117 LNFKKFFNKIEISAV
-131 KNTNFYFD
+131 NSNFYFD
-139 ENNPLYKS
+139 ENNPLSKS
-147 REANISNAII
+147 KDANISNSLI
-157 SSSKIDFHDKENGT
+157 SSVKIKYFDKKKNA
-171 YLIDANSLFLSE
+171 YLIDADGLFISE
-183 SLTRVK
+183 LLTRIK
-189 RPSGP
+189 LPTNPFQYNRSF
-194 NQSRTAFS
+194 Q
-202 LGSLDKVKSKIIDIR
+202 LGRFDRGKSKIEKIK
-217 NYPENLNIKTDYVYN
+217 NYPKNLNVKTNYVYN
-232 NPNILSSGSNSVS
+232 NPNVGSSGSNAVE
-245 DSRYVSMKAFHTLI
+245 DSRYVSIKTFHTI
-259 EMPDEDY
+259 VEMPDDDY

-277 FLTQVDDLTNP
+277 FLTQVDNLTDP

-302 IKKNPSLEISEPV
+302 IKKDPSLEISEPV

-332 TIKDA
+332 TIKEA
-337 VLQWNYAFEKA
+337 VLKWNPAFEKA
-348 GFKNAIEVKIQPD
+348 GFKNAIQVKIQPD
-361 DADWD
+361 DAEWD
-366 AGDIRYNVLR
+366 AGDIRFNVLR
-376 WTSSPDPPFGGYGP
+376 WTSSPNPPFGGYGP
-390 SMVNPKT
+390 SMVNPRT

-420 LYSDAATIMNTDNYN
+420 LYSDATSIMDTNNYDHT
-435 HDHDHDHNN
+435 HDHDN

-466 HGDDYDL
+466 NGDDYDL
-473 QDLERQS
+473 EELERQS

-501 SSIYSPN
+501 SSIHSISE
-508 QLYDTNKLKGKAISG
+508 LYDANELKGKAISG

-552 KWAIE
+552 EWAIE
-557 FGYKSFNSEQ
+557 FGYKPFNSEQ
-567 ERNEVLSRST
+567 ERNEILSRST

-603 DMSSN
+603 DMSSD

-617 ELINNLF
+617 RLVNELFDDIL
-624 NKIKD
+624 D
-629 KFQKPGNTYE
+629 KFQISGNTYE

-646 NLNSQYVGAAS
+646 NLNSQYAGAAS

-678 KKPYIAVSYKDQKK
+678 KKPYTPVNYKDQKRAFK
-692 AFEAIDKFIFSSNN
+692 ALDEYIFSSDN
-706 YEIPSDIF
+706 YKIPSKII

-723 FEFFNGSEDPKIH
+723 FEFYSGPEDPKIH

-747 SQILAPNTLQ
+747 SQLMAPNTLQ

-769 KLSEFMTDINNSIF
+769 KLSEFMTDLNKSIF
-783 SDIDGDIDSFRQN
+783 SEIDGNIDSFRQN
-796 LQIIYT
+796 LQIVYT
-802 KRLIDII
+802 KRLVDII
-809 SNDKG
+809 SSDKG
-814 RSYKNHAKSLALYNL
+814 KRYKNHAKSLALLNL
-829 NDILKSVSSK
+829 NEIMESINSD
-839 GDISSRAHKMHL
+839 GNISSRAHKMHL

>member
-1 MLKEFKINIFG
+1 
-12 KNRIMKKLQYIT
+12 MKKIKLFLVLSLFTLNTVIAQNNDTKIT
-24 LALILTGGFS
+24 DK
-34 FAQEEKKDETKK
+34 KKDEKSKTLEDFIKSSKK
-46 EAKKEKSFEEVTKQ
+46 
-60 SRLIEGLFDIYQ
+60 IEGLFDIYQ
-72 DTISGKIQILI
+72 DTITGQVQMLI
-83 RDEQLNKDF
+83 REDQLNKDY
-92 IYGSQIADGIVQ
+92 IYGSQIADGVVRT
-104 AGGFRGLYNQEKI
+104 AGFRGQYRDEKI
-117 INFKKFFDRIEISF
+117 LNFKKFFNKIEISAV
-131 KNTNFYFD
+131 NSNFYFD
-139 ENNPLYKS
+139 ENNPLSKS
-147 REANISNAII
+147 KDANISNSLI
-157 SSSKIDFHDKENGT
+157 SSIKIKYFDKKKNA
-171 YLIDANSLFLSE
+171 YLIDADGLFISE
-183 SLTRVK
+183 LLTRIK
-189 RPSGP
+189 LPTNPFQYNRSF
-194 NQSRTAFS
+194 Q
-202 LGSLDKVKSKIIDIR
+202 LGRFDKGKSKIEKIK
-217 NYPENLNIKTDYVYN
+217 NYPKNLNVKTNYVYN
-232 NPNILSSGSNSVS
+232 NPNVGSSGSNAVE
-245 DSRYVSMKAFHTLI
+245 DSRYVSIKTFHTI
-259 EMPDEDY
+259 VEMPDDDY

-277 FLTQVDDLTNP
+277 FLTQVDNLTDP

-302 IKKNPSLEISEPV
+302 IKKDPSLEVSEPV

-332 TIKDA
+332 TIKEA
-337 VLQWNYAFEKA
+337 VLQWNHAFEKA

-376 WTSSPDPPFGGYGP
+376 WTSSPNPPFGGYGP
-390 SMVNPKT
+390 SMVNPRT

-420 LYSDAATIMNTDNYN
+420 LYSDSASIMDTNNYDHT
-435 HDHDHDHNN
+435 HDHDN

-466 HGDDYDL
+466 NGDDYDL
-473 QDLERQS
+473 EELERQS

-501 SSIYSPN
+501 SSIHSISE
-508 QLYDTNKLKGKAISG
+508 LYDANELKGKAISG

-557 FGYKSFNSEQ
+557 FGYKPFNSEQ
-567 ERNEVLSRST
+567 ERNEILSRST

-603 DMSSN
+603 DMSSD

-617 ELINNLF
+617 RLVNELFDDIL
-624 NKIKD
+624 D
-629 KFQKPGNTYE
+629 KFQISGNTYE

-646 NLNSQYVGAAS
+646 NLNSQYAGAAS

-678 KKPYIAVSYKDQKK
+678 KKPYTPVNYKDQKRAFK
-692 AFEAIDKFIFSSNN
+692 ALDEYIFSSDN
-706 YEIPSDIF
+706 YKIPSKII

-723 FEFFNGSEDPKIH
+723 FEFYSGPEDPKIH

-747 SQILAPNTLQ
+747 SQLMAPNTLQ

-769 KLSEFMTDINNSIF
+769 KLSEFMTDLNKSIF
-783 SDIDGDIDSFRQN
+783 SEIDGNIDSFRQN
-796 LQIIYT
+796 LQIVYT
-802 KRLIDII
+802 KRLVDII
-809 SNDKG
+809 SSDKG
-814 RSYKNHAKSLALYNL
+814 KRYKNHAKSLALLNL
-829 NDILKSVSSK
+829 NEIMESINSD
-839 GDISSRAHKMHL
+839 GNISSRAHKMHL

>member
-1 MLKEFKINIFG
+1 
-12 KNRIMKKLQYIT
+12 MKKIKLFLVLSLFTLNTVIAQNNDTKIT
-24 LALILTGGFS
+24 DK
-34 FAQEEKKDETKK
+34 KKDEKSKTLEDFIKSSKK
-46 EAKKEKSFEEVTKQ
+46 
-60 SRLIEGLFDIYQ
+60 IEGLFDIYQ
-72 DTISGKIQILI
+72 DTITGQVQMLI
-83 RDEQLNKDF
+83 RDDQLNKDY
-92 IYGSQIADGIVQ
+92 IYGSQIADGVVST
-104 AGGFRGLYNQEKI
+104 AGFRGQYKDEKI
-117 INFKKFFDRIEISF
+117 LNFKKFFNKIEISAV
-131 KNTNFYFD
+131 NSNFYFD
-139 ENNPLYKS
+139 ENNPLSKS
-147 REANISNAII
+147 KDANISNSLI
-157 SSSKIDFHDKENGT
+157 SSIKIKYFDKKKNA
-171 YLIDANSLFLSE
+171 YLIDADGLFISE
-183 SLTRVK
+183 LLTRIK
-189 RPSGP
+189 LPTNPFQYNRSF
-194 NQSRTAFS
+194 Q
-202 LGSLDKVKSKIIDIR
+202 LGRFDRGKSKIEKIK
-217 NYPENLNIKTDYVYN
+217 NYPKNLNVKTNYVYN
-232 NPNILSSGSNSVS
+232 NPNVGSSGSSAVE
-245 DSRYVSMKAFHTLI
+245 DSRYVSIKTFHTI
-259 EMPDEDY
+259 VEMPDDDY

-277 FLTQVDDLTNP
+277 FLTQVDNLTDP

-302 IKKNPSLEISEPV
+302 IKKDPSLEISEPV

-332 TIKDA
+332 TIKEA
-337 VLQWNYAFEKA
+337 VLQWNPAFEKA

-361 DADWD
+361 DAEWD

-376 WTSSPDPPFGGYGP
+376 WTSSPNPPFGGYGP
-390 SMVNPKT
+390 SMVNPRT

-420 LYSDAATIMNTDNYN
+420 LYSDAASIMDTNNYDHS
-435 HDHDHDHNN
+435 HDHDN
-444 FVCSAG
+444 FICSAG

-466 HGDDYDL
+466 NGDDYDL
-473 QDLERQS
+473 EELERQS

-501 SSIYSPN
+501 SSIHSISE
-508 QLYDTNKLKGKAISG
+508 LYDGNKLKGKAISG

-557 FGYKSFNSEQ
+557 FGYKPFNSEQ
-567 ERNEVLSRST
+567 ERNEILSRST

-603 DMSSN
+603 DMSSD

-617 ELINNLF
+617 RLVNELFDDIL
-624 NKIKD
+624 D
-629 KFQKPGNTYE
+629 KFQISGNTYE

-646 NLNSQYVGAAS
+646 NLNSQYAGAAS
-657 TISKFI
+657 AISKFI

-678 KKPYIAVSYKDQKK
+678 KKPYTPVNYKDQKRAFK
-692 AFEAIDKFIFSSNN
+692 ALDKYIFSSEN
-706 YEIPSDIF
+706 YKIPSKIINF
-714 NYLARQRRG
+714 LARQRRG
-723 FEFFNGSEDPKIH
+723 FEFYSGPEDPKIH

-747 SQILAPNTLQ
+747 SQLMAPNTLQ

-769 KLSEFMTDINNSIF
+769 KLSEFMTDLNKSIF
-783 SDIDGDIDSFRQN
+783 SEIDGNIDSFRQN
-796 LQIIYT
+796 LQIVYT
-802 KRLIDII
+802 KRLVDII
-809 SNDKG
+809 SSDKG
-814 RSYKNHAKSLALYNL
+814 KRYKNHAKSLALLNL
-829 NDILKSVSSK
+829 NEIMESINSN
-839 GDISSRAHKMHL
+839 GNISSRAHKMHL

>member
-1 MLKEFKINIFG
+1 
-12 KNRIMKKLQYIT
+12 MKKIKLFVVLSLFTLNTVIAQNNDTKIT
-24 LALILTGGFS
+24 DK
-34 FAQEEKKDETKK
+34 KKDEKSKTLEDFIKSSKK
-46 EAKKEKSFEEVTKQ
+46 
-60 SRLIEGLFDIYQ
+60 IEGLFDIYQ
-72 DTISGKIQILI
+72 DTITGQVQMLI
-83 RDEQLNKDF
+83 REDQLNKDY
-92 IYGSQIADGIVQ
+92 IYGSQIADGVVRT
-104 AGGFRGLYNQEKI
+104 AGFRGQYKDEKI
-117 INFKKFFDRIEISF
+117 LNFKKFFNKIEISAV
-131 KNTNFYFD
+131 NSNFYFD
-139 ENNPLYKS
+139 ENNPLSKS
-147 REANISNAII
+147 KDANISNSLI
-157 SSSKIDFHDKENGT
+157 SSIKIKYFDKKKNA
-171 YLIDANSLFLSE
+171 YLIDADGLFISE
-183 SLTRVK
+183 LLTRIK
-189 RPSGP
+189 LPTNPFQYNRSF
-194 NQSRTAFS
+194 Q
-202 LGSLDKVKSKIIDIR
+202 LGRFDRGKSKIEKIK
-217 NYPENLNIKTDYVYN
+217 NYPKNLNVKTNYVYN
-232 NPNILSSGSNSVS
+232 NPNVGSSGSNAVE
-245 DSRYVSMKAFHTLI
+245 DSRYVSIKTFHTI
-259 EMPDEDY
+259 VEMPDDDY

-277 FLTQVDDLTNP
+277 FLTQVDNLTDP

-302 IKKNPSLEISEPV
+302 IKKDPSLEISEPV

-332 TIKDA
+332 TIKEA
-337 VLQWNYAFEKA
+337 VLKWNPAFEKA
-348 GFKNAIEVKIQPD
+348 GFKNAIQVKIQPD
-361 DADWD
+361 DAEWD

-376 WTSSPDPPFGGYGP
+376 WTSSPNPPFGGYGP
-390 SMVNPKT
+390 SMVNPRT

-420 LYSDAATIMNTDNYN
+420 LYSDATSIMDTNNYDHT
-435 HDHDHDHNN
+435 HDHDN

-466 HGDDYDL
+466 NGDDYDL
-473 QDLERQS
+473 EELERQS

-501 SSIYSPN
+501 SSIHSISE
-508 QLYDTNKLKGKAISG
+508 LYDANELKGKAISG

-557 FGYKSFNSEQ
+557 FGYKPFNSEQ
-567 ERNEVLSRST
+567 ERNEILSRST

-603 DMSSN
+603 DMSSD

-617 ELINNLF
+617 RLVNELFDDIL
-624 NKIKD
+624 D
-629 KFQKPGNTYE
+629 KFQISGNTYE

-646 NLNSQYVGAAS
+646 NLNSQYAGAAS

-678 KKPYIAVSYKDQKK
+678 KKPYTPVNYKDQKRAFK
-692 AFEAIDKFIFSSNN
+692 ALDEYIFSSDN
-706 YEIPSDIF
+706 YKIPSKII

-723 FEFFNGSEDPKIH
+723 FEFYSGPEDPKIH

-747 SQILAPNTLQ
+747 SQLMAPNTLQ

-769 KLSEFMTDINNSIF
+769 KLSEFMTDLNKSIF
-783 SDIDGDIDSFRQN
+783 SEIDGNIDSFRQN
-796 LQIIYT
+796 LQIVYT
-802 KRLIDII
+802 KRLVDII
-809 SNDKG
+809 SSDKG
-814 RSYKNHAKSLALYNL
+814 KRYKNHAKSLALLNL
-829 NDILKSVSSK
+829 NEIMESINSN
-839 GDISSRAHKMHL
+839 GNISSRAHKMHL

>member
-1 MLKEFKINIFG
+1 LETFHLLRKRKKM
-12 KNRIMKKLQYIT
+12 RIIKKR
-24 LALILTGGFS
+24 
-34 FAQEEKKDETKK
+34 
-46 EAKKEKSFEEVTKQ
+46 KKEKSFEEVTKK
-60 SRLIEGLFDIYQ
+60 SKLIEGLFDIYQ

-83 RDEQLNKDF
+83 KDEQLNKDF
-92 IYGSQIADGIVQ
+92 IYGSQIADGVVQ
-104 AGGFRGLYNQEKI
+104 AGGFRGQYNQEKI

-139 ENNPLYKS
+139 EKNPLYKS
-147 REANISNAII
+147 REANISDAII
-157 SSSKIDFHDKENGT
+157 SSSKIEFHDKENGT
-171 YLIDANSLFLSE
+171 YLIDANNLFLSE
-183 SLTRVK
+183 LLTRVK
-189 RPSGP
+189 RPLGP
-194 NQSRTAFS
+194 NQSKTAFS
-202 LGSLDKVKSKIIDIR
+202 LGSLDKEKSKILDIR
-217 NYPENLNIKTDYVYN
+217 NYPENLNIKTDYVFN
-232 NPNILSSGSNSVS
+232 SPNILSSGSNSVS
-245 DSRYVSMKAFHTLI
+245 DSRYVSMKTFHTLI
-259 EMPDEDY
+259 EIPNNDY
-266 QIRLDDQRVGY
+266 EIRLDDQRVGY

-288 GTTNYR
+288 ETTNYR

-302 IKKNPSLEISEPV
+302 IKKDPSLEISEPV

-324 STPIEWRE
+324 STPMEWRE
-332 TIKDA
+332 TIKEA
-337 VLQWNYAFEKA
+337 VLQWNHAFEMA

-420 LYSDAATIMNTDNYN
+420 LYSNADTIMNTDNYHQN
-435 HDHDHDHNN
+435 NDNNN

-450 SILHDNINFG
+450 NLLHDNINFG

-466 HGDDYDL
+466 NGDDYDL
-473 QDLERQS
+473 QDLEKQS

-501 SSIYSPN
+501 SNIYSPN
-508 QLYDTNKLKGKAISG
+508 ELYDPNKLKGKAISG

-557 FGYKSFNSEQ
+557 FGYKPFNSEE

-589 LYSSRG
+589 LNSSRG

-603 DMSSN
+603 DMSSD

-617 ELINNLF
+617 ELIVDLF
-624 NKIKD
+624 DDIKD
-629 KFQKPGNTYE
+629 KFQKPGNTHE

-646 NLNSQYVGAAS
+646 NLNSQFASAAL

-678 KKPYIAVSYKDQKK
+678 KKPYTPVSYKDQKR
-692 AFEAIDKFIFSSNN
+692 AFEALDKYIFSSNN
-706 YEIPSDIF
+706 YKIPSDIF

-723 FEFFNGSEDPKIH
+723 FEFYSGSEDPKIH

-747 SQILAPNTLQ
+747 SQLLAPNTLQ

-769 KLSEFMTDINNSIF
+769 KLLEFMTDINNSIF
-783 SDIDGDIDSFRQN
+783 SDIEGDVDSFRQN

-802 KRLIDII
+802 KRLIDIV
-809 SNDKG
+809 SDDNGK
-814 RSYKNHAKSLALYNL
+814 SYKNHAKSLALLNL
-829 NDILKSVSSK
+829 NNIMDSIDSK
-839 GDISSRAHKMHL
+839 GNISTRAHKIHL
-851 KSIIE
+851 KSIIK
-856 KALDND
+856 KALDNN

>member
-1 MLKEFKINIFG
+1 
-12 KNRIMKKLQYIT
+12 MKKIIYSLLISIISLNIT
-24 LALILTGGFS
+24 LAQDDKES
-34 FAQEEKKDETKK
+34 KKDD
-46 EAKKEKSFEEVTKQ
+46 AKKEKSFEEVTKQ
-60 SRLIEGLFDIYQ
+60 SKLIEGLFDIYQ
-72 DTISGKIQILI
+72 DSISGKIQMLI
-83 RDEQLNKDF
+83 KEEQLNKDF

-104 AGGFRGLYNQEKI
+104 AGGFRGLYNDEKI
-117 INFKKFFDRIEISF
+117 INFKKFFDKIEISF

-157 SSSKIDFHDKENGT
+157 SSSKIDFHDKKNGT
-171 YLIDANSLFLSE
+171 YLINANDLFLSE

-189 RPSGP
+189 PPSRP

-202 LGSLDKVKSKIIDIR
+202 LGSLDKAKSKIMDIR

-232 NPNILSSGSNSVS
+232 NPNILSGGSNSVS

-266 QIRLDDQRVGY
+266 EIRFDDQRVGY
-277 FLTQVDDLTNP
+277 FLTQVDNLTDP

-294 DLINRWKL
+294 DLVNRWKL
-302 IKKNPSLEISEPV
+302 IKKDPSLDISEPI

-324 STPIEWRE
+324 STPMEWRE
-332 TIKDA
+332 TIKEA
-337 VLQWNYAFEKA
+337 VLQWNVAFEKA

-376 WTSSPDPPFGGYGP
+376 WTSSPNPPFGGYGP

-402 ADIMLEFVFFTN
+402 ADVMLEFVFFTN
-414 RVFYDK
+414 RVFNDK
-420 LYSDAATIMNTDNYN
+420 LYSDSSLVMNTDNYN
-435 HDHDHDHNN
+435 QTHDHNN
-444 FVCSAG
+444 FICSAG

-466 HGDDYDL
+466 NGNDYDL
-473 QDLERQS
+473 EELERQS

-501 SSIYSPN
+501 SSIFSPEE
-508 QLYDTNKLKGKAISG
+508 LYDNNKLKGKAISG

-528 PALNLNPNPKIKSPY
+528 PALNLNPNPNIKSPY

-557 FGYKSFNSEQ
+557 FGYKPFNSQE
-567 ERNEVLSRST
+567 ERNEILSRST
-577 DPLLIFGNDADI
+577 DPLLIFGNDADL

-603 DMSSN
+603 DMSSD

-617 ELINNLF
+617 ELVNDLF
-624 NKIKD
+624 DNILD
-629 KFQKPGNTYE
+629 KFKKPGDTYE
-639 DLRRAFF
+639 DIRRAFF
-646 NLNSQYVGAAS
+646 NLNSQYAGAAS

-678 KKPYIAVSYKDQKK
+678 QMPYTTVSYKDQKRAFK
-692 AFEAIDKFIFSSNN
+692 ALDKHIFSSDN
-706 YEIPSDIF
+706 YKIPSEIF
-714 NYLARQRRG
+714 NYIARQRR
-723 FEFFNGSEDPKIH
+723 EFDFFSGSEDPKIH
-736 DLILSN
+736 DIILSN
-742 QARIL
+742 QSRVL
-747 SQILAPNTLQ
+747 SQLMAPNTLQ

-769 KLSEFMTDINNSIF
+769 KLSEFMSDINKSIF
-783 SDIDGDIDSFRQN
+783 SDIAGNVDSFRQN

-814 RSYKNHAKSLALYNL
+814 KSYKNHAKSLALFNL
-829 NDILKSVSSK
+829 NDIMGSINSK
-839 GDISSRAHKMHL
+839 GNRSSLAHKMHL

>member
-1 MLKEFKINIFG
+1 
-12 KNRIMKKLQYIT
+12 MKKNIYSILV
-24 LALILTGGFS
+24 LILLSNFS
-34 FAQEEKKDETKK
+34 YSQEEEPTKK
-46 EAKKEKSFEEVTKQ
+46 NESKKEKTFEEVTKQ
-60 SRLIEGLFDIYQ
+60 SKLIEGLFDIYQ
-72 DTISGKIQILI
+72 DTISGKIQMLI
-83 RDEQLNKDF
+83 KDEQLNKDF

-131 KNTNFYFD
+131 QNTNFFFD
-139 ENNPLYKS
+139 ENNPLYRS
-147 REANISNAII
+147 REANISDAVI
-157 SSSKIDFHDKENGT
+157 SSSKIDFHDKESGT
-171 YLIDANSLFLSE
+171 YLINANDLFLSE

-189 RPSGP
+189 PPSRP
-194 NQSRTAFS
+194 NQSRTAFN
-202 LGSLDKVKSKIIDIR
+202 LGSLDKQKSKILDIR

-266 QIRLDDQRVGY
+266 DIRLDDQRVGY
-277 FLTQVDDLTNP
+277 FLTQVDNLTDP

-294 DLINRWKL
+294 DLINRWRL
-302 IKKNPSLEISEPV
+302 IKKDPNLDISEPI

-324 STPIEWRE
+324 STPMEWRE
-332 TIKDA
+332 TIKEA
-337 VLQWNYAFEKA
+337 VLQWNVAFEKA

-420 LYSDAATIMNTDNYN
+420 LYSDAVSIMNTDNYDHT
-435 HDHDHDHNN
+435 HDHDN

-466 HGDDYDL
+466 NGNDYDL
-473 QDLERQS
+473 EELERQS

-501 SSIYSPN
+501 SSIFSPDD
-508 QLYDTNKLKGKAISG
+508 LYDRDKLKGKAISG

-528 PALNLNPNPKIKSPY
+528 PALNINPNPKIKSPF

-557 FGYKSFNSEQ
+557 FGYKPFNSEK
-567 ERNEVLSRST
+567 ERNEILSRST

-589 LYSSRG
+589 LYSTRG

-603 DMSSN
+603 DMSSD

-617 ELINNLF
+617 ELVNDLF
-624 NKIKD
+624 DDILD
-629 KFQKPGNTYE
+629 KFQNPGNTYE
-639 DLRRAFF
+639 ELRRAFF
-646 NLNSQYVGAAS
+646 NLNSQYAGAAS

-663 GGVYVERSVIGQKGS
+663 GGVYVERTLIGQKGS
-678 KKPYIAVSYKDQKK
+678 QKPYRTVSYKDQKRAFK
-692 AFEAIDKFIFSSNN
+692 ALDKYLFSSEN
-706 YEIPSDIF
+706 YKIPSDIF

-723 FEFFNGSEDPKIH
+723 FEFYSGSEDPKIH
-736 DLILSN
+736 DIILSN

-747 SQILAPNTLQ
+747 SQLMAPNTLQ
-757 RLKDSELYGNKY
+757 RLKDSEQYGNKY
-769 KLSEFMTDINNSIF
+769 KLSEFMSDINNSIF
-783 SDIDGDIDSFRQN
+783 SDIDGNVNSFRQN

-802 KRLIDII
+802 KRLVDII
-809 SNDKG
+809 SEDKG
-814 RSYKNHAKSLALYNL
+814 KGYKNHAKSLALYNL
-829 NDILKSVSSK
+829 NDIIKSLSSK

>member
-1 MLKEFKINIFG
+1 
-12 KNRIMKKLQYIT
+12 MKKIKLFLVLSLFTLNTVIAQNNDTKIT
-24 LALILTGGFS
+24 DK
-34 FAQEEKKDETKK
+34 KKDEKSKTLEDFIKSSKK
-46 EAKKEKSFEEVTKQ
+46 
-60 SRLIEGLFDIYQ
+60 IEGLFDIYQ
-72 DTISGKIQILI
+72 DTITGQVQMLI
-83 RDEQLNKDF
+83 REDQLNKDY
-92 IYGSQIADGIVQ
+92 IYGSQIADGVVRT
-104 AGGFRGLYNQEKI
+104 AGFRGQYRDEKI
-117 INFKKFFDRIEISF
+117 LNFKKFFNKIEISAV
-131 KNTNFYFD
+131 NSNFYFD
-139 ENNPLYKS
+139 ENNPLSKS
-147 REANISNAII
+147 KDANISNSLI
-157 SSSKIDFHDKENGT
+157 SSIKIKYFDKEKNA
-171 YLIDANSLFLSE
+171 YLIDADGIFISE
-183 SLTRVK
+183 LLTRIK
-189 RPSGP
+189 LPTNPFEYNRSF
-194 NQSRTAFS
+194 Q
-202 LGSLDKVKSKIIDIR
+202 LGRFDKGKSKIEKIK
-217 NYPENLNIKTDYVYN
+217 NYPKNLNVKTNYVYN
-232 NPNILSSGSNSVS
+232 NPNVGSSGSNAVE
-245 DSRYVSMKAFHTLI
+245 DSRYVSIKTFHTI
-259 EMPDEDY
+259 VEMPDDDY

-277 FLTQVDDLTNP
+277 FLTQVDNLTDP

-302 IKKNPSLEISEPV
+302 IKKDPSLEVSEPV

-332 TIKDA
+332 TIKEA
-337 VLQWNYAFEKA
+337 VLQWNPAFEKA

-376 WTSSPDPPFGGYGP
+376 WTSSPNPPFGGYGP
-390 SMVNPKT
+390 SMVNPRT

-420 LYSDAATIMNTDNYN
+420 LYSDSASIMDTNNYDHT
-435 HDHDHDHNN
+435 HDHDN

-466 HGDDYDL
+466 NGDDYDL
-473 QDLERQS
+473 EELERQS

-501 SSIYSPN
+501 SSIHSISE
-508 QLYDTNKLKGKAISG
+508 LYDANELKGKAISG

-557 FGYKSFNSEQ
+557 FGYKPFNSEQ
-567 ERNEVLSRST
+567 ERNEILSRST

-603 DMSSN
+603 DMSSD

-617 ELINNLF
+617 RLVNELFDDIL
-624 NKIKD
+624 D
-629 KFQKPGNTYE
+629 KFQISGNTYE

-646 NLNSQYVGAAS
+646 NLNSQYAGAAS

-678 KKPYIAVSYKDQKK
+678 KKPYTPVNYKDQKRAFK
-692 AFEAIDKFIFSSNN
+692 ALDKYIFSSDN
-706 YEIPSDIF
+706 YKIPSEII

-723 FEFFNGSEDPKIH
+723 FEFYSGPEDPKIH

-747 SQILAPNTLQ
+747 SQLMAPNTLQ

-769 KLSEFMTDINNSIF
+769 KLSEFMTDLNKSIF
-783 SDIDGDIDSFRQN
+783 SEIDGNIDSFRQN
-796 LQIIYT
+796 LQIVYT
-802 KRLIDII
+802 KRLVDII
-809 SNDKG
+809 SSDKG
-814 RSYKNHAKSLALYNL
+814 KRYKNHAKSLALLNL
-829 NDILKSVSSK
+829 NEIMESINSD
-839 GDISSRAHKMHL
+839 GNISSRAHKMHL

>member
-1 MLKEFKINIFG
+1 
-12 KNRIMKKLQYIT
+12 MKKIIYSL
-24 LALILTGGFS
+24 LIFMIS
-34 FAQEEKKDETKK
+34 SNIIFAQDKTEEKEKEDKTKK
-46 EAKKEKSFEEVTKQ
+46 EKTFEEVTKQ
-60 SRLIEGLFDIYQ
+60 SKLIEGLFDIYQ
-72 DTISGKIQILI
+72 DSISGKIQMLI
-83 RDEQLNKDF
+83 KEEQLSKDF

-104 AGGFRGLYNQEKI
+104 AGGFRGLYNDEKI
-117 INFKKFFDRIEISF
+117 INFKKFFDKIEISF
-131 KNTNFYFD
+131 INTNFYFD
-139 ENNPLYKS
+139 KNNPLYKS

-171 YLIDANSLFLSE
+171 YLINANDLFLSE

-189 RPSGP
+189 PPSRP

-202 LGSLDKVKSKIIDIR
+202 LGSLDKAKSKIMDIR

-232 NPNILSSGSNSVS
+232 NPNILSSGSNSIS

-266 QIRLDDQRVGY
+266 EIRLDDQRVGY
-277 FLTQVDDLTNP
+277 FLTQVDNLTDS

-294 DLINRWKL
+294 DLVNRWKL
-302 IKKNPSLEISEPV
+302 IKKDPSLDISEPI

-324 STPIEWRE
+324 STPMEWRQ
-332 TIKDA
+332 TIKEA
-337 VLQWNYAFEKA
+337 VLQWNVAFEKA
-348 GFKNAIEVKIQPD
+348 GFKNAVEVKIQPD

-376 WTSSPDPPFGGYGP
+376 WTSSPNPPFGGYGP

-402 ADIMLEFVFFTN
+402 ADVMLEFVFFTN

-420 LYSDAATIMNTDNYN
+420 LYSNASSVMNTDNYN
-435 HDHDHDHNN
+435 QTHDHNN

-466 HGDDYDL
+466 NGDDYDL
-473 QDLERQS
+473 EELERQS

-501 SSIYSPN
+501 SSIFTPLE
-508 QLYDTNKLKGKAISG
+508 LYDNNKLKGKAISG

-557 FGYKSFNSEQ
+557 FGYKPYNSEE
-567 ERNEVLSRST
+567 ERNEILSRST

-603 DMSSN
+603 DMSSD

-617 ELINNLF
+617 ELVNDLF
-624 NKIKD
+624 DDILD
-629 KFQKPGNTYE
+629 KFQKPGDTYE

-646 NLNSQYVGAAS
+646 NLNSQYAGAAS

-678 KKPYIAVSYKDQKK
+678 QKPYTTVSYKDQKRAFK
-692 AFEAIDKFIFSSNN
+692 ALDKHIFSSDN
-706 YEIPSDIF
+706 YKIPSEIF

-723 FEFFNGSEDPKIH
+723 FDFFSGSEDPKIH
-736 DLILSN
+736 DIILSN
-742 QARIL
+742 QSRIL
-747 SQILAPNTLQ
+747 SQLMAPNTLQ

-769 KLSEFMTDINNSIF
+769 KLSEFMSDINKSIF
-783 SDIDGDIDSFRQN
+783 SDIAGNVDSFRQN

-802 KRLIDII
+802 NRLVDII

-814 RSYKNHAKSLALYNL
+814 KSYKNHAKSLALLNL
-829 NDILKSVSSK
+829 NDIMGSINSK
-839 GDISSRAHKMHL
+839 GNRSSLAHKMHL

>member
-1 MLKEFKINIFG
+1 
-12 KNRIMKKLQYIT
+12 MKKIKLFLVLSLFTLNTVIAQNNDTKIT
-24 LALILTGGFS
+24 DK
-34 FAQEEKKDETKK
+34 KKDEKSKTLEDFIKSSKK
-46 EAKKEKSFEEVTKQ
+46 
-60 SRLIEGLFDIYQ
+60 IEGLFDIYQ
-72 DTISGKIQILI
+72 DTITGQVQMLI
-83 RDEQLNKDF
+83 RENQLNKDY
-92 IYGSQIADGIVQ
+92 IYGSQIADGVVRT
-104 AGGFRGLYNQEKI
+104 AGFRGQYKDEKI
-117 INFKKFFDRIEISF
+117 LNFKKFFNKIEISAV
-131 KNTNFYFD
+131 NSNFYFD
-139 ENNPLYKS
+139 ENNPLSKS
-147 REANISNAII
+147 KDANISNSLI
-157 SSSKIDFHDKENGT
+157 SSIKIKYFDKKKNA
-171 YLIDANSLFLSE
+171 YLIDADGLFISE
-183 SLTRVK
+183 LLTRIK
-189 RPSGP
+189 LPTNPFQYNRSF
-194 NQSRTAFS
+194 Q
-202 LGSLDKVKSKIIDIR
+202 LGRFDRAKSKIEKIK
-217 NYPENLNIKTDYVYN
+217 NYPKNLNVKTNYVYN
-232 NPNILSSGSNSVS
+232 NPNVGSSGSNSVE
-245 DSRYVSMKAFHTLI
+245 DSRYVSIKTFHTI
-259 EMPDEDY
+259 VEMPDDDY

-277 FLTQVDDLTNP
+277 FLTQVDNLTDP

-302 IKKNPSLEISEPV
+302 IKKDPSLEISEPV

-332 TIKDA
+332 TIKEA
-337 VLQWNYAFEKA
+337 VLQWNPAFEKA

-361 DADWD
+361 DAEWD

-376 WTSSPDPPFGGYGP
+376 WTSSPNPPFGGYGP
-390 SMVNPKT
+390 SMVNPRT

-420 LYSDAATIMNTDNYN
+420 LYSDAASIMDTNNYDHT
-435 HDHDHDHNN
+435 HDHDN
-444 FVCSAG
+444 FICTAG

-466 HGDDYDL
+466 NGDDYDL
-473 QDLERQS
+473 EELERQS

-501 SSIYSPN
+501 SSIHSISE
-508 QLYDTNKLKGKAISG
+508 LYDGNKLKGKAISG

-557 FGYKSFNSEQ
+557 FGYKPFNSEQ
-567 ERNEVLSRST
+567 ERNEILSRST

-603 DMSSN
+603 DMSSD

-617 ELINNLF
+617 RLVNELFDDIL
-624 NKIKD
+624 D
-629 KFQKPGNTYE
+629 KFQISGNTYE

-646 NLNSQYVGAAS
+646 NLNSQYAGAAS
-657 TISKFI
+657 AISKFI

-678 KKPYIAVSYKDQKK
+678 KKPYTPVNYKDQKRAFK
-692 AFEAIDKFIFSSNN
+692 ALDKYIFSSDN
-706 YEIPSDIF
+706 YKIPSEII

-723 FEFFNGSEDPKIH
+723 FEFYSGPEDPKIH

-747 SQILAPNTLQ
+747 SQLMAPNTLQ

-769 KLSEFMTDINNSIF
+769 KLSEFMTDLNKSIF
-783 SDIDGDIDSFRQN
+783 SEIDGNIDSFRQN
-796 LQIIYT
+796 LQIVYT
-802 KRLIDII
+802 KRLVDII
-809 SNDKG
+809 SSDKG
-814 RSYKNHAKSLALYNL
+814 KRYKNHAKSLALLNL
-829 NDILKSVSSK
+829 NKIMESINSN
-839 GDISSRAHKMHL
+839 GNISSRAHKMHL

>member
-1 MLKEFKINIFG
+1 
-12 KNRIMKKLQYIT
+12 MKKIKLFLVLSLFTLNTVIAQNNDTKIT
-24 LALILTGGFS
+24 DK
-34 FAQEEKKDETKK
+34 KKDEKSKTLEDFIKSSKK
-46 EAKKEKSFEEVTKQ
+46 
-60 SRLIEGLFDIYQ
+60 IEGLFDIYQ
-72 DTISGKIQILI
+72 DTITGQVQMLI
-83 RDEQLNKDF
+83 RDDQLNKDY
-92 IYGSQIADGIVQ
+92 IYGSQIADGVVRT
-104 AGGFRGLYNQEKI
+104 AGFRGQYKDEKI
-117 INFKKFFDRIEISF
+117 LNFKKFFNKIEISAV
-131 KNTNFYFD
+131 NSNFYFD
-139 ENNPLYKS
+139 ENNPLSKS
-147 REANISNAII
+147 KDANISNSLI
-157 SSSKIDFHDKENGT
+157 SSIKIKYFDKKKNA
-171 YLIDANSLFLSE
+171 YLIDADGLFISE
-183 SLTRVK
+183 LLTRIK
-189 RPSGP
+189 LPTNPFQYNRSF
-194 NQSRTAFS
+194 Q
-202 LGSLDKVKSKIIDIR
+202 LGRFDRAKSKIEKIK
-217 NYPENLNIKTDYVYN
+217 NYPKNLNVKTNYVYN
-232 NPNILSSGSNSVS
+232 NPNVGSSGSDAVE
-245 DSRYVSMKAFHTLI
+245 DSRYVSIKTFHTI
-259 EMPDEDY
+259 VEMPDDDY

-277 FLTQVDDLTNP
+277 FLTQVDNLTDP

-302 IKKNPSLEISEPV
+302 IKKDPSLEISEPV

-332 TIKDA
+332 TIKEA
-337 VLQWNYAFEKA
+337 VLQWNPAFEKA

-361 DADWD
+361 DAEWD

-376 WTSSPDPPFGGYGP
+376 WTSSPNPPFGGYGP
-390 SMVNPKT
+390 SMVNPRT

-420 LYSDAATIMNTDNYN
+420 LYSDAASIMDTNNYDHT
-435 HDHDHDHNN
+435 HDHDN
-444 FVCSAG
+444 FICTAG

-466 HGDDYDL
+466 NGDDYDL
-473 QDLERQS
+473 EELERQS

-501 SSIYSPN
+501 SSIHSISE
-508 QLYDTNKLKGKAISG
+508 LYDGNKLKGKAISG

-557 FGYKSFNSEQ
+557 FGYKPFNSEQ
-567 ERNEVLSRST
+567 ERNEILSRST

-603 DMSSN
+603 DMSSD

-617 ELINNLF
+617 RLVNELFDDIL
-624 NKIKD
+624 D
-629 KFQKPGNTYE
+629 KFQISGNTYE

-646 NLNSQYVGAAS
+646 NLNSQYAGAAS
-657 TISKFI
+657 AISKFI

-678 KKPYIAVSYKDQKK
+678 KKPYTPVNYKDQKRAFK
-692 AFEAIDKFIFSSNN
+692 ALDKYIFSSDN
-706 YEIPSDIF
+706 YKIPSEIINF
-714 NYLARQRRG
+714 LARQRRG
-723 FEFFNGSEDPKIH
+723 FEFYSGPEDPKIH

-747 SQILAPNTLQ
+747 SQLMAPNTLQ

-769 KLSEFMTDINNSIF
+769 KLSEFMTDLNKSIF
-783 SDIDGDIDSFRQN
+783 SEIDGNIDSFRQN
-796 LQIIYT
+796 LQIVYT
-802 KRLIDII
+802 KRLVDII
-809 SNDKG
+809 SSDKG
-814 RSYKNHAKSLALYNL
+814 KRYKNHAKSLALLNL
-829 NDILKSVSSK
+829 NEIMESINSN
-839 GDISSRAHKMHL
+839 GNISSRAHKMHL

-856 KALDND
+856 KALNND

>member
-1 MLKEFKINIFG
+1 
-12 KNRIMKKLQYIT
+12 MKKIKLFVVLSLFTLNTVIAQNNDIKIT
-24 LALILTGGFS
+24 DK
-34 FAQEEKKDETKK
+34 KKDEKSKTLEDFIKSSKK
-46 EAKKEKSFEEVTKQ
+46 
-60 SRLIEGLFDIYQ
+60 IEGLFDIYQ
-72 DTISGKIQILI
+72 DTITGQVQMLI
-83 RDEQLNKDF
+83 REDQLNKDY
-92 IYGSQIADGIVQ
+92 IYGSQIADGVVRT
-104 AGGFRGLYNQEKI
+104 AGFRGQYKDEKI
-117 INFKKFFDRIEISF
+117 LNFKKFFNKIEISAV
-131 KNTNFYFD
+131 NSNFYFD
-139 ENNPLYKS
+139 ENNPLSKS
-147 REANISNAII
+147 KDANISNSLI
-157 SSSKIDFHDKENGT
+157 SSVKIIYFDKKKNA
-171 YLIDANSLFLSE
+171 YLIDADGLFISE
-183 SLTRVK
+183 LLTRIK
-189 RPSGP
+189 LPTDPFQYNRSF
-194 NQSRTAFS
+194 Q
-202 LGSLDKVKSKIIDIR
+202 LGRFDRGKSKIEKIK
-217 NYPENLNIKTDYVYN
+217 NYPKNLNVKTNYVYN
-232 NPNILSSGSNSVS
+232 NPNVGSSGSNAVE
-245 DSRYVSMKAFHTLI
+245 DSRYVSIKTFHTI
-259 EMPDEDY
+259 VEMPDDDY

-277 FLTQVDDLTNP
+277 FLTQVDNLTDP

-302 IKKNPSLEISEPV
+302 IKKDPSLEISEPV

-332 TIKDA
+332 TIKEA
-337 VLQWNYAFEKA
+337 VLKWNPAFEKA
-348 GFKNAIEVKIQPD
+348 GFKNAIQVKIQPD
-361 DADWD
+361 DAEWD
-366 AGDIRYNVLR
+366 AGDIRFNVLR
-376 WTSSPDPPFGGYGP
+376 WTSSPNPPFGGYGP
-390 SMVNPKT
+390 SMVNPRT

-420 LYSDAATIMNTDNYN
+420 LYSDATSIMDTNNYDHT
-435 HDHDHDHNN
+435 HDHDN

-466 HGDDYDL
+466 NGDDYDL
-473 QDLERQS
+473 EELERQS

-501 SSIYSPN
+501 SSIHSISE
-508 QLYDTNKLKGKAISG
+508 LYDANELKGKAISG

-552 KWAIE
+552 EWAIE
-557 FGYKSFNSEQ
+557 FGYKPFNSEQ
-567 ERNEVLSRST
+567 ERNEILSRST

-603 DMSSN
+603 DMSSD

-617 ELINNLF
+617 RLVNELFDDIL
-624 NKIKD
+624 D
-629 KFQKPGNTYE
+629 KFQISGNTYE

-646 NLNSQYVGAAS
+646 NLNSQYAGAAS

-678 KKPYIAVSYKDQKK
+678 KKPYTPVNYKDQKRAFK
-692 AFEAIDKFIFSSNN
+692 ALDEYIFSSDN
-706 YEIPSDIF
+706 YKIPSKII

-723 FEFFNGSEDPKIH
+723 FEFYSGPEDPKIH

-747 SQILAPNTLQ
+747 SQLMAPNTLQ

-769 KLSEFMTDINNSIF
+769 KLSEFMTDLNKSIF
-783 SDIDGDIDSFRQN
+783 SEIDGNIDGFRQN
-796 LQIIYT
+796 LQIVYT
-802 KRLIDII
+802 KRLVDII
-809 SNDKG
+809 SSDKG
-814 RSYKNHAKSLALYNL
+814 KRYKNHAKSLALLNL
-829 NDILKSVSSK
+829 NEIMESINSD
-839 GDISSRAHKMHL
+839 GNISSRAHKMHL

>member
-1 MLKEFKINIFG
+1 
-12 KNRIMKKLQYIT
+12 MKKIKLFLVLSLFTLNTVIAQNNDAKIT
-24 LALILTGGFS
+24 DK
-34 FAQEEKKDETKK
+34 KKDEKSKTLEDFIKSSKK
-46 EAKKEKSFEEVTKQ
+46 
-60 SRLIEGLFDIYQ
+60 IEGLFDIYQ
-72 DTISGKIQILI
+72 DTINGQVQMLI
-83 RDEQLNKDF
+83 REDQLNKDY
-92 IYGSQIADGIVQ
+92 IYGSQIADGIVRT
-104 AGGFRGLYNQEKI
+104 AGFRGQYKDEKI
-117 INFKKFFDRIEISF
+117 LNFKKFFNKIEISAV
-131 KNTNFYFD
+131 NSNFYFD
-139 ENNPLYKS
+139 ENNPLSKS
-147 REANISNAII
+147 KDANISNSLI
-157 SSSKIDFHDKENGT
+157 SSIKIKYFDKKKNA
-171 YLIDANSLFLSE
+171 YLIDADGLFISE
-183 SLTRVK
+183 LLTRIK
-189 RPSGP
+189 LPTNP
-194 NQSRTAFS
+194 FQYNRTFQ
-202 LGSLDKVKSKIIDIR
+202 LGRFDKGKSKIENIK
-217 NYPENLNIKTDYVYN
+217 NYPKNLNVKTNYVYN
-232 NPNILSSGSNSVS
+232 NPNVGSSGSNAVE
-245 DSRYVSMKAFHTLI
+245 DSRYVSIKTFHTI
-259 EMPDEDY
+259 VEMPDDDY

-277 FLTQVDDLTNP
+277 FLTQVDNLTDP

-302 IKKNPSLEISEPV
+302 IKKDPSLEISEPI

-324 STPIEWRE
+324 STPLEWRE
-332 TIKDA
+332 TIKEA
-337 VLQWNYAFEKA
+337 VLQWNPAFEKA

-361 DADWD
+361 DAEWD

-376 WTSSPDPPFGGYGP
+376 WTSSPSPPFGGYGP
-390 SMVNPKT
+390 SMVNPRT

-420 LYSDAATIMNTDNYN
+420 LYSDAASLMDTNNYDHT
-435 HDHDHDHNN
+435 HDHDN
-444 FVCSAG
+444 FICSAG
-450 SILHDNINFG
+450 NILHDNINFG

-466 HGDDYDL
+466 NGDDYDL
-473 QDLERQS
+473 EELERQS

-501 SSIYSPN
+501 SSIHSIN
-508 QLYDTNKLKGKAISG
+508 ELYDANKLKGKAISG

-557 FGYKSFNSEQ
+557 FGYKPFNSEQ
-567 ERNEVLSRST
+567 ERNEILSRST

-603 DMSSN
+603 DMSSD

-617 ELINNLF
+617 RLVNELFDDIL
-624 NKIKD
+624 D
-629 KFQKPGNTYE
+629 KFQISGNTYE

-646 NLNSQYVGAAS
+646 NLNSQYAGAAS

-678 KKPYIAVSYKDQKK
+678 KKPYTPVSYKDQKRAFK
-692 AFEAIDKFIFSSNN
+692 ALDKYIFSSDN
-706 YEIPSDIF
+706 YKIPSEII

-723 FEFFNGSEDPKIH
+723 FEFYSGPEDPKIH

-747 SQILAPNTLQ
+747 SQLMAPNTLQ

-769 KLSEFMTDINNSIF
+769 KLSEFMTDLNKSIF
-783 SDIDGDIDSFRQN
+783 SEIDGNIDSFRQN
-796 LQIIYT
+796 LQIVYT
-802 KRLIDII
+802 KRLVDII
-809 SNDKG
+809 SSDKG
-814 RSYKNHAKSLALYNL
+814 KRYKNHAKSLALLNL
-829 NDILKSVSSK
+829 NEIMESINSN
-839 GDISSRAHKMHL
+839 GNMSSRAHKMHL
-851 KSIIE
+851 NSIIE
-856 KALDND
+856 KALNND

>member
-1 MLKEFKINIFG
+1 MISSNI
-12 KNRIMKKLQYIT
+12 I
-24 LALILTGGFS
+24 
-34 FAQEEKKDETKK
+34 FAQDKTEEKEKEDKTKK
-46 EAKKEKSFEEVTKQ
+46 EKTFEEVTKQ
-60 SRLIEGLFDIYQ
+60 SKLIEGLFDIYQ
-72 DTISGKIQILI
+72 DSISGKIQMLI
-83 RDEQLNKDF
+83 KEEQLSKDF

-104 AGGFRGLYNQEKI
+104 AGGFRGLYNDEKI
-117 INFKKFFDRIEISF
+117 INFKKFFDKIEISF
-131 KNTNFYFD
+131 INTNFYFD
-139 ENNPLYKS
+139 KNNPLYKS

-171 YLIDANSLFLSE
+171 YLINANDLFLSE

-189 RPSGP
+189 PPSRP

-202 LGSLDKVKSKIIDIR
+202 LGSLDKAKSKIMDIR

-232 NPNILSSGSNSVS
+232 NPNILSSGSNSIS

-266 QIRLDDQRVGY
+266 EIRLDDQRVGY
-277 FLTQVDDLTNP
+277 FLTQVDNLTDS

-294 DLINRWKL
+294 DLVNRWKL
-302 IKKNPSLEISEPV
+302 IKKDPSLDISEPI

-324 STPIEWRE
+324 STPMEWRQ
-332 TIKDA
+332 TIKEA
-337 VLQWNYAFEKA
+337 VLQWNVAFEKA
-348 GFKNAIEVKIQPD
+348 GFKNAVEVKIQPD

-376 WTSSPDPPFGGYGP
+376 WTSSPNPPFGGYGP

-402 ADIMLEFVFFTN
+402 ADVMLEFVFFTN

-420 LYSDAATIMNTDNYN
+420 LYSNPSSVMNTDNYN
-435 HDHDHDHNN
+435 QTHDHNN

-466 HGDDYDL
+466 NGDDYDL
-473 QDLERQS
+473 EELERQS

-501 SSIYSPN
+501 SSIFTPLE
-508 QLYDTNKLKGKAISG
+508 LYDNNKLKGKAISG

-557 FGYKSFNSEQ
+557 FGYKPFNSEE
-567 ERNEVLSRST
+567 ERNEILSRST

-603 DMSSN
+603 DMSSD

-617 ELINNLF
+617 ELVNDLF
-624 NKIKD
+624 DDILD
-629 KFQKPGNTYE
+629 KFQKPGDTYE

-646 NLNSQYVGAAS
+646 NLNSQYAGAAS

-678 KKPYIAVSYKDQKK
+678 QKPYTAVSYKDQKRAFK
-692 AFEAIDKFIFSSNN
+692 ALDKHIFSSDN
-706 YEIPSDIF
+706 YKIPSEIF

-723 FEFFNGSEDPKIH
+723 FDFFSGSEDPKIH
-736 DLILSN
+736 DIILSN
-742 QARIL
+742 QSRIL
-747 SQILAPNTLQ
+747 SQLMAPNTLQ

-769 KLSEFMTDINNSIF
+769 KLSEFMSDINKSIF
-783 SDIDGDIDSFRQN
+783 SDIAGNVDSFRQN

-802 KRLIDII
+802 NRLVDII

-814 RSYKNHAKSLALYNL
+814 KSYKNHAKSLALLNL
-829 NDILKSVSSK
+829 NDIMGSINSK
-839 GDISSRAHKMHL
+839 GNRSSLAHKMHL

>member
-1 MLKEFKINIFG
+1 
-12 KNRIMKKLQYIT
+12 MKKNIYSILV
-24 LALILTGGFS
+24 LILLSNFS
-34 FAQEEKKDETKK
+34 YSQEKELTKKDES
-46 EAKKEKSFEEVTKQ
+46 KKEKTFEEVTKQ
-60 SRLIEGLFDIYQ
+60 SKLIEGLFDIYQ
-72 DTISGKIQILI
+72 DTISGKIQMLI
-83 RDEQLNKDF
+83 KDEQLNKDF

-131 KNTNFYFD
+131 QNTNFFFD
-139 ENNPLYKS
+139 ENNPLYRS
-147 REANISNAII
+147 REANISDAVI
-157 SSSKIDFHDKENGT
+157 SSSKIDFHDKEGGT
-171 YLIDANSLFLSE
+171 YLINANDLFLSE

-189 RPSGP
+189 PPSRP

-202 LGSLDKVKSKIIDIR
+202 LGSLDKQKSKILDIR

-266 QIRLDDQRVGY
+266 DIRLDDQRVGY
-277 FLTQVDDLTNP
+277 FLTQVDNLTDP

-294 DLINRWKL
+294 DLINRWRL
-302 IKKNPSLEISEPV
+302 IKKDPSLDVSEPI

-324 STPIEWRE
+324 STPMEWRE
-332 TIKDA
+332 TIKEA
-337 VLQWNYAFEKA
+337 VLQWNVAFEKA

-420 LYSDAATIMNTDNYN
+420 LYSDAVSIMNTDNYN
-435 HDHDHDHNN
+435 HTHDHDN

-466 HGDDYDL
+466 NGDDYDL
-473 QDLERQS
+473 EELERQS

-501 SSIYSPN
+501 SSIFSPN
-508 QLYDTNKLKGKAISG
+508 DLYDSDKLKGKAISG

-528 PALNLNPNPKIKSPY
+528 PALNLNPDPKIKSPY

-557 FGYKSFNSEQ
+557 FGYKPFNSEK
-567 ERNEVLSRST
+567 ERNEILSRST

-589 LYSSRG
+589 LYSTRG

-603 DMSSN
+603 DMSSD

-617 ELINNLF
+617 ELVNDLF
-624 NKIKD
+624 DDILD
-629 KFQKPGNTYE
+629 KFQNPGNTYE
-639 DLRRAFF
+639 ELRRAFF
-646 NLNSQYVGAAS
+646 NLNSQYAGAAS

-663 GGVYVERSVIGQKGS
+663 GGVYVERSLIGQKGS
-678 KKPYIAVSYKDQKK
+678 QKPYRTVSYKDQKRAFK
-692 AFEAIDKFIFSSNN
+692 ALDKYLFSSEN
-706 YEIPSDIF
+706 YKIPSDIF

-723 FEFFNGSEDPKIH
+723 FEFYSGSEDPKIH
-736 DLILSN
+736 DIILSN

-747 SQILAPNTLQ
+747 SQLMAPNTLQ
-757 RLKDSELYGNKY
+757 RLKDSEQYGNKY
-769 KLSEFMTDINNSIF
+769 KLSEFMSDLNKSIF
-783 SDIDGDIDSFRQN
+783 SDIDGNVNSFRQN

-802 KRLIDII
+802 KRLVDII
-809 SNDKG
+809 SDEKG

-829 NDILKSVSSK
+829 NDILKSVSSR

>member
-1 MLKEFKINIFG
+1 
-12 KNRIMKKLQYIT
+12 MKKIKLFLVLSLFTFNTIIAQNNDTKIT
-24 LALILTGGFS
+24 DK
-34 FAQEEKKDETKK
+34 KKDEKSKTLKDFIKSSKK
-46 EAKKEKSFEEVTKQ
+46 
-60 SRLIEGLFDIYQ
+60 IEGLFDIYQ
-72 DTISGKIQILI
+72 DTITGQVQMLI
-83 RDEQLNKDF
+83 RDDQLNKDY
-92 IYGSQIADGIVQ
+92 IYGSQIADGVVRT
-104 AGGFRGLYNQEKI
+104 AGFRGQYKDEKI
-117 INFKKFFDRIEISF
+117 LNFKKFFNKIEISAV
-131 KNTNFYFD
+131 NSNFYFD
-139 ENNPLYKS
+139 ENNPLSKS
-147 REANISNAII
+147 KDANISNSLI
-157 SSSKIDFHDKENGT
+157 SSIKIKYFDKKKNA
-171 YLIDANSLFLSE
+171 YLIDADGLFISE
-183 SLTRVK
+183 LLTRIK
-189 RPSGP
+189 LPTNPFQYNRSF
-194 NQSRTAFS
+194 Q
-202 LGSLDKVKSKIIDIR
+202 LGRFDRGKSKIEKIK
-217 NYPENLNIKTDYVYN
+217 NYPKNLNVKTNYVYN
-232 NPNILSSGSNSVS
+232 NPNVGSSGSSAVE
-245 DSRYVSMKAFHTLI
+245 DSRYVSIKTFHTI
-259 EMPDEDY
+259 VEMPDDDY

-277 FLTQVDDLTNP
+277 FLTQVDNLTDP

-302 IKKNPSLEISEPV
+302 IKKDPSLEISEPV

-332 TIKDA
+332 TIKEA
-337 VLQWNYAFEKA
+337 VLQWNPAFEKA

-361 DADWD
+361 DAEWD

-376 WTSSPDPPFGGYGP
+376 WTSSPNPPFGGYGP
-390 SMVNPKT
+390 SMVNPRT

-420 LYSDAATIMNTDNYN
+420 LYSDAASIMDTNNYDHT
-435 HDHDHDHNN
+435 HDHDN
-444 FVCSAG
+444 FICTAG

-466 HGDDYDL
+466 NGDDYDL
-473 QDLERQS
+473 EELERQS

-501 SSIYSPN
+501 SSIHSISE
-508 QLYDTNKLKGKAISG
+508 LYDGNKLKGKAISG

-557 FGYKSFNSEQ
+557 FGYKPFNSEQ
-567 ERNEVLSRST
+567 ERNEILSRST

-603 DMSSN
+603 DMSSD

-617 ELINNLF
+617 RLVNELFDDIL
-624 NKIKD
+624 D
-629 KFQKPGNTYE
+629 KFQISGNTYE

-646 NLNSQYVGAAS
+646 NLNSQYAGAAS
-657 TISKFI
+657 AISKFI

-678 KKPYIAVSYKDQKK
+678 KKPYTPVNYKDQKRAFK
-692 AFEAIDKFIFSSNN
+692 ALDKYIFSSDN
-706 YEIPSDIF
+706 YKIPSEII

-723 FEFFNGSEDPKIH
+723 FEFYSGPEDPKIH

-747 SQILAPNTLQ
+747 SQLMAPNTLQ

-769 KLSEFMTDINNSIF
+769 KLSEFMTDLNKSIF
-783 SDIDGDIDSFRQN
+783 SEIDGNIDSFRQN
-796 LQIIYT
+796 LQIVYT
-802 KRLIDII
+802 KRLVDII
-809 SNDKG
+809 SSDKG
-814 RSYKNHAKSLALYNL
+814 KRYKNHAKSLALLNL
-829 NDILKSVSSK
+829 NEIMESINSN
-839 GDISSRAHKMHL
+839 GNISSRAHKMHL

>member
-1 MLKEFKINIFG
+1 
-12 KNRIMKKLQYIT
+12 MKKNIYSILV
-24 LALILTGGFS
+24 LILLSNFS
-34 FAQEEKKDETKK
+34 YSQEKELTKKDES
-46 EAKKEKSFEEVTKQ
+46 KKEKTFEEVTKQ
-60 SRLIEGLFDIYQ
+60 SKLIEGLFDIYQ
-72 DTISGKIQILI
+72 DTISGKIQMLI
-83 RDEQLNKDF
+83 KDEQLNKDF

-131 KNTNFYFD
+131 QNTNFFFD
-139 ENNPLYKS
+139 ENNPLYRS
-147 REANISNAII
+147 REANISDAII
-157 SSSKIDFHDKENGT
+157 SSSKIDFHDKEGGT
-171 YLIDANSLFLSE
+171 YLINANDLFLSE

-189 RPSGP
+189 PPSRP
-194 NQSRTAFS
+194 NQSRTAFN
-202 LGSLDKVKSKIIDIR
+202 LGSLDKQKSKILDIR

-266 QIRLDDQRVGY
+266 DIRLDDQRVGY
-277 FLTQVDDLTNP
+277 FLTQVDNLTDP

-294 DLINRWKL
+294 DLINRWRL
-302 IKKNPSLEISEPV
+302 IKKDPNLDISEPI

-324 STPIEWRE
+324 STPMEWRE
-332 TIKDA
+332 TIKEA
-337 VLQWNYAFEKA
+337 VLQWNVAFEKA

-420 LYSDAATIMNTDNYN
+420 LYSDAVSIMNTDNYDHT
-435 HDHDHDHNN
+435 HDHDN

-466 HGDDYDL
+466 NGDDYDL
-473 QDLERQS
+473 EELERQS

-501 SSIYSPN
+501 SSIFSPKD
-508 QLYDTNKLKGKAISG
+508 LYDSDKLKGKAISG

-528 PALNLNPNPKIKSPY
+528 PALNLNPDPKIKSPY

-557 FGYKSFNSEQ
+557 FGYKPFNSEK
-567 ERNEVLSRST
+567 ERNEILSRST

-589 LYSSRG
+589 LYSTRG

-603 DMSSN
+603 DMSSD

-617 ELINNLF
+617 ELVNDLF
-624 NKIKD
+624 DDILD
-629 KFQKPGNTYE
+629 KFQNPGNTYE
-639 DLRRAFF
+639 ELRRAFF
-646 NLNSQYVGAAS
+646 NLNSQYAGAAS

-663 GGVYVERSVIGQKGS
+663 GGVYVERTLIGQKGS
-678 KKPYIAVSYKDQKK
+678 QKPYRTVSYKDQKRAFK
-692 AFEAIDKFIFSSNN
+692 ALDKYLFSSEN
-706 YEIPSDIF
+706 YKIPSDIF

-723 FEFFNGSEDPKIH
+723 FEFYSGSEDPKIH
-736 DLILSN
+736 DIILSN

-747 SQILAPNTLQ
+747 SQLMAPNTLQ
-757 RLKDSELYGNKY
+757 RLKDSEQYGNKY
-769 KLSEFMTDINNSIF
+769 KLSEFMSDINKSIF
-783 SDIDGDIDSFRQN
+783 SDIDGNVNSFRQN

-802 KRLIDII
+802 KRLVDII
-809 SNDKG
+809 SDDKG

>member
-1 MLKEFKINIFG
+1 
-12 KNRIMKKLQYIT
+12 MKKFFYTI
-24 LALILTGGFS
+24 LALLLVLNLSYG
-34 FAQEEKKDETKK
+34 QEDKGVKKVES
-46 EAKKEKSFEEVTKQ
+46 KKEKSFKELTKQ

-72 DTISGKIQILI
+72 DTISGKIQMII
-83 RDEQLNKDF
+83 REDQLNKDY
-92 IYGSQIADGIVQ
+92 IYGSQIADGVVRT
-104 AGGFRGLYNQEKI
+104 AGFRGQYKDEKI
-117 INFKKFFDRIEISF
+117 LNFKKFFNKIEISAV
-131 KNTNFYFD
+131 NSNFYFD
-139 ENNPLYKS
+139 ENNPLSKS
-147 REANISNAII
+147 KDANISNSLI
-157 SSSKIDFHDKENGT
+157 SSIEIKYFDKKKNT
-171 YLIDANSLFLSE
+171 YLIDADGLFISE
-183 SLTRVK
+183 LLTRIK
-189 RPSGP
+189 IPTNPFQYNRSF
-194 NQSRTAFS
+194 Q
-202 LGSLDKVKSKIIDIR
+202 LGRFDRGKSKIENIK
-217 NYPENLNIKTDYVYN
+217 NYPKNLNVKTNYVYN
-232 NPNILSSGSNSVS
+232 NPNVGSSGSDAVE
-245 DSRYVSMKAFHTLI
+245 DSRYVSIKTFHTI
-259 EMPDEDY
+259 VEMPDDDY

-277 FLTQVDDLTNP
+277 FLTQVDNLTDP

-302 IKKNPSLEISEPV
+302 IKKDPSLEISEPV
-315 KPITWWIEN
+315 KPIIWWIEN

-332 TIKDA
+332 TIKEA
-337 VLQWNYAFEKA
+337 VLQWNPAFEKA
-348 GFKNAIEVKIQPD
+348 GFKNAIDVKIQPD

-376 WTSSPDPPFGGYGP
+376 WTSSPEPPFGGYGP

-420 LYSDAATIMNTDNYN
+420 LYSNVAAIMDTNNYN
-435 HDHDHDHNN
+435 HTHDHDN

-466 HGDDYDL
+466 NGDDYDL
-473 QDLERQS
+473 EELERQS

-501 SSIYSPN
+501 SSIHTVSE
-508 QLYDTNKLKGKAISG
+508 LYDGNKLKGKAISG

-557 FGYKSFNSEQ
+557 FGYKPFNSEK
-567 ERNEVLSRST
+567 ERNEILSRST
-577 DPLLIFGNDADI
+577 EPLLIFGNDADI
-589 LYSSRG
+589 LYSTRG

-603 DMSSN
+603 DMSSD

-617 ELINNLF
+617 NLVNDLF
-624 NKIKD
+624 DDILD
-629 KFQKPGNTYE
+629 KFQMPGNTYE

-646 NLNSQYVGAAS
+646 NLNSQYTGAAS

-678 KKPYIAVSYKDQKK
+678 KKPYSPVSYRDQKRAFK
-692 AFEAIDKFIFSSNN
+692 ALDEYIFSSDN
-706 YEIPSDIF
+706 YKIPSDIF

-723 FEFFNGSEDPKIH
+723 FEFFSGPEDPKIH

-747 SQILAPNTLQ
+747 SQLMAPNTLQ
-757 RLKDSELYGNKY
+757 RIKDSELYGNKY

-783 SDIDGDIDSFRQN
+783 SDIKGNIDSFRQN
-796 LQIIYT
+796 LQIVYT

-809 SNDKG
+809 SSDKG
-814 RSYKNHAKSLALYNL
+814 KSYKNHAKSLALLNL
-829 NDILKSVSSK
+829 NEIMNSISSK

>member
-1 MLKEFKINIFG
+1 MKTIV
-12 KNRIMKKLQYIT
+12 MKKIIYTIF
-24 LALILTGGFS
+24 LIMFS
-34 FAQEEKKDETKK
+34 STILFAQDGKESEEDKTKK
-46 EAKKEKSFEEVTKQ
+46 EKTFEEVTKQ
-60 SRLIEGLFDIYQ
+60 SKLIEGLFDIYQ
-72 DTISGKIQILI
+72 DSISGKIQMLI
-83 RDEQLNKDF
+83 KEQQLNKDF

-104 AGGFRGLYNQEKI
+104 AGGFRGLYNDEKI
-117 INFKKFFDRIEISF
+117 INFKKFFDKIEISF
-131 KNTNFYFD
+131 INTNFYFD

-171 YLIDANSLFLSE
+171 YLINANDLFLSE

-189 RPSGP
+189 PPSRP

-202 LGSLDKVKSKIIDIR
+202 LGSLDKAKSKIMDIK

-266 QIRLDDQRVGY
+266 EIRLDDQRVGY
-277 FLTQVDDLTNP
+277 FLTQVDNLTDP

-294 DLINRWKL
+294 DLVNRWKL
-302 IKKNPSLEISEPV
+302 IKKDPSLDISEPI

-324 STPIEWRE
+324 STPIEWRQ
-332 TIKDA
+332 TIKEA
-337 VLQWNYAFEKA
+337 VLQWNVAFEKA
-348 GFKNAIEVKIQPD
+348 GFKNAVEVKIQPD

-376 WTSSPDPPFGGYGP
+376 WTSSPNPPFGGYGP

-420 LYSDAATIMNTDNYN
+420 LYSNPSSVMNTDNYN
-435 HDHDHDHNN
+435 QTHDHNN

-450 SILHDNINFG
+450 IILHDNINFG

-466 HGDDYDL
+466 NGDDYDL
-473 QDLERQS
+473 EELERQS

-501 SSIYSPN
+501 SSIFSTDE
-508 QLYDTNKLKGKAISG
+508 LYDDNKLKGKAISG

-528 PALNLNPNPKIKSPY
+528 PALNLNPNPKIKSPF

-557 FGYKSFNSEQ
+557 FGYKPYNSEE
-567 ERNEVLSRST
+567 ERNEILSRST
-577 DPLLIFGNDADI
+577 DPLLIFGNDADL

-603 DMSSN
+603 DMSSD

-617 ELINNLF
+617 ELVNDLF
-624 NKIKD
+624 DDILD
-629 KFQKPGNTYE
+629 KFQKPGDTYE

-646 NLNSQYVGAAS
+646 NLNSQYTGAAS
-657 TISKFI
+657 TISRFI
-663 GGVYVERSVIGQKGS
+663 GGVYVERSVIGQRGS
-678 KKPYIAVSYKDQKK
+678 QKPYTPVSYKDQKRAFK
-692 AFEAIDKFIFSSNN
+692 ALDKHIFSSDN
-706 YEIPSDIF
+706 YKIPSEIF

-723 FEFFNGSEDPKIH
+723 FDFFSGSEDPKIH
-736 DLILSN
+736 DIILSN
-742 QARIL
+742 QSRIL
-747 SQILAPNTLQ
+747 SQLMAPNTLQ

-769 KLSEFMTDINNSIF
+769 KLSEFMSDINKSIF
-783 SDIDGDIDSFRQN
+783 SDIAGNVDSFRQN

-802 KRLIDII
+802 KRLVDII
-809 SNDKG
+809 SDDKG
-814 RSYKNHAKSLALYNL
+814 KSYKNHAKSLALFNL
-829 NDILKSVSSK
+829 NDILQSISSK
-839 GDISSRAHKMHL
+839 GNTSSKAHKMHL

>member
-1 MLKEFKINIFG
+1 
-12 KNRIMKKLQYIT
+12 MKKIKLFLVLSLFTLNTVIAQNNDIKIT
-24 LALILTGGFS
+24 DK
-34 FAQEEKKDETKK
+34 KKDEKSKTLEDFIKSSKK
-46 EAKKEKSFEEVTKQ
+46 
-60 SRLIEGLFDIYQ
+60 IEGLFDIYQ
-72 DTISGKIQILI
+72 DTITGQVQMLI
-83 RDEQLNKDF
+83 REDQLNKDY
-92 IYGSQIADGIVQ
+92 IYGSQIADGVVRT
-104 AGGFRGLYNQEKI
+104 AGFRGQYRDEKI
-117 INFKKFFDRIEISF
+117 LNFKKFFNKIEISAV
-131 KNTNFYFD
+131 NSNFYFD
-139 ENNPLYKS
+139 ENNPLSKS
-147 REANISNAII
+147 KDANISNSLI
-157 SSSKIDFHDKENGT
+157 SSIKIKYFDKEKNA
-171 YLIDANSLFLSE
+171 YLIDADGIFISE
-183 SLTRVK
+183 LLTRIK
-189 RPSGP
+189 LPTNPFEYNRSF
-194 NQSRTAFS
+194 Q
-202 LGSLDKVKSKIIDIR
+202 LGRFDKGKSKIEKIK
-217 NYPENLNIKTDYVYN
+217 NYPKNLNVKTNYVYN
-232 NPNILSSGSNSVS
+232 NPNVGSSGSNAVE
-245 DSRYVSMKAFHTLI
+245 DSRYVSIKTFHTI
-259 EMPDEDY
+259 VEMPDDDY

-277 FLTQVDDLTNP
+277 FLTQVDNLTDP

-302 IKKNPSLEISEPV
+302 IKKDPSLEVSEPV

-332 TIKDA
+332 TIKEA
-337 VLQWNYAFEKA
+337 VLQWNHAFEKA

-376 WTSSPDPPFGGYGP
+376 WTSSPNPPFGGYGP
-390 SMVNPKT
+390 SMVNPRT

-420 LYSDAATIMNTDNYN
+420 LYSDSASIMDTNNYDHT
-435 HDHDHDHNN
+435 HDHDN

-466 HGDDYDL
+466 NGDDYDL
-473 QDLERQS
+473 EELERQS

-501 SSIYSPN
+501 SSIHSISE
-508 QLYDTNKLKGKAISG
+508 LYDANELKGKAISG

-557 FGYKSFNSEQ
+557 FGYKPFNSEQ
-567 ERNEVLSRST
+567 ERNEILSRST

-603 DMSSN
+603 DMSSD

-617 ELINNLF
+617 RLVNELFDDIL
-624 NKIKD
+624 D
-629 KFQKPGNTYE
+629 KFQISGNTYE

-646 NLNSQYVGAAS
+646 NLNSQYASAAS

-678 KKPYIAVSYKDQKK
+678 KKPYTPVNYKDQKRAFK
-692 AFEAIDKFIFSSNN
+692 ALDKYIFSSDN
-706 YEIPSDIF
+706 YKIPSEII

-723 FEFFNGSEDPKIH
+723 FEFYSGPEDPKIH

-747 SQILAPNTLQ
+747 SQLMAPNTLQ

-769 KLSEFMTDINNSIF
+769 KLSEFMTDLNKSIF
-783 SDIDGDIDSFRQN
+783 SEIDGNIDSFRQN
-796 LQIIYT
+796 LQIVYT
-802 KRLIDII
+802 KRLVDII
-809 SNDKG
+809 SSDKG
-814 RSYKNHAKSLALYNL
+814 KRYKNHAKSLALLNL
-829 NDILKSVSSK
+829 NEIMESINSD
-839 GDISSRAHKMHL
+839 GNISSRAHKMHL

>member
-1 MLKEFKINIFG
+1 
-12 KNRIMKKLQYIT
+12 MKKIKLFLVLSLFTLNTVIAQNNDTKIT
-24 LALILTGGFS
+24 DK
-34 FAQEEKKDETKK
+34 KKDEKSKTLEDFIKSSKK
-46 EAKKEKSFEEVTKQ
+46 
-60 SRLIEGLFDIYQ
+60 IEGLFDIYQ
-72 DTISGKIQILI
+72 DTITGQVQMLI
-83 RDEQLNKDF
+83 REDQLNKDY
-92 IYGSQIADGIVQ
+92 IYGSQIADGVVRT
-104 AGGFRGLYNQEKI
+104 AGFRGQYRDEKI
-117 INFKKFFDRIEISF
+117 LNFKKFFNKIEISAV
-131 KNTNFYFD
+131 NSNFYFD
-139 ENNPLYKS
+139 ENNPLSKS
-147 REANISNAII
+147 KDANISNSLI
-157 SSSKIDFHDKENGT
+157 SSIKIKYFDKKKNA
-171 YLIDANSLFLSE
+171 YLIDADGLFISE
-183 SLTRVK
+183 LLTRIK
-189 RPSGP
+189 LPTNPFQYNRSF
-194 NQSRTAFS
+194 Q
-202 LGSLDKVKSKIIDIR
+202 LGRFDRGKSKIEKIK
-217 NYPENLNIKTDYVYN
+217 NYPKNLNVKTNYVYN
-232 NPNILSSGSNSVS
+232 NPNVGSSGSNAVE
-245 DSRYVSMKAFHTLI
+245 DSRYVSIKTFHTI
-259 EMPDEDY
+259 VEMPDDDY

-277 FLTQVDDLTNP
+277 FLTQVDNLTDP

-302 IKKNPSLEISEPV
+302 IKKDPSLEVSEPV

-332 TIKDA
+332 TIKEA
-337 VLQWNYAFEKA
+337 VLQWNHAFEKA

-376 WTSSPDPPFGGYGP
+376 WTSSPNPPFGGYGP
-390 SMVNPKT
+390 SMVNPRT

-420 LYSDAATIMNTDNYN
+420 LYSDSASIMDTNNYDHT
-435 HDHDHDHNN
+435 HDHDN

-466 HGDDYDL
+466 NGDDYDL
-473 QDLERQS
+473 EELERQS

-501 SSIYSPN
+501 SSIHSISE
-508 QLYDTNKLKGKAISG
+508 LYDANELKGKAISG

-557 FGYKSFNSEQ
+557 FGYKPFNSEQ
-567 ERNEVLSRST
+567 ERNEILSRST

-603 DMSSN
+603 DMSSD

-617 ELINNLF
+617 RLVNELFDDIL
-624 NKIKD
+624 D
-629 KFQKPGNTYE
+629 KFQISGNTYE

-646 NLNSQYVGAAS
+646 NLNSQYAGAAS

-678 KKPYIAVSYKDQKK
+678 KKPYTPVNYKDQKRAFK
-692 AFEAIDKFIFSSNN
+692 ALDKYIFSSDN
-706 YEIPSDIF
+706 YKIPSEII

-723 FEFFNGSEDPKIH
+723 FEFYSGPEDPKIH

-747 SQILAPNTLQ
+747 SQLMAPNTLQ

-769 KLSEFMTDINNSIF
+769 KLSEFMTDLNKSIF
-783 SDIDGDIDSFRQN
+783 SEIDGNIDSFRQN
-796 LQIIYT
+796 LQIVYT
-802 KRLIDII
+802 KRLVDII
-809 SNDKG
+809 SSDKG
-814 RSYKNHAKSLALYNL
+814 KRYKNHAKSLALLNL
-829 NDILKSVSSK
+829 NEIMESINSD
-839 GDISSRAHKMHL
+839 GNISSRAHKMHL

>member
-1 MLKEFKINIFG
+1 
-12 KNRIMKKLQYIT
+12 MKKIKLFLVLSLFTLNTVIAQNNDTKIT
-24 LALILTGGFS
+24 DK
-34 FAQEEKKDETKK
+34 KKDEKSKTLEDFIKSSKK
-46 EAKKEKSFEEVTKQ
+46 
-60 SRLIEGLFDIYQ
+60 IEGLFDIYQ
-72 DTISGKIQILI
+72 DTITGQVQMLI
-83 RDEQLNKDF
+83 RDDQLNKDY
-92 IYGSQIADGIVQ
+92 IYGSQIADGVVRT
-104 AGGFRGLYNQEKI
+104 AGFRGQYKDEKI
-117 INFKKFFDRIEISF
+117 LNFKKFFNKIEISAV
-131 KNTNFYFD
+131 NSNFYFD
-139 ENNPLYKS
+139 ENNPLSKS
-147 REANISNAII
+147 KDANISNSLI
-157 SSSKIDFHDKENGT
+157 SSIKIKYFDKKKNA
-171 YLIDANSLFLSE
+171 YLIDADGLFISE
-183 SLTRVK
+183 LLTRIK
-189 RPSGP
+189 LPTNPFQYNRSF
-194 NQSRTAFS
+194 Q
-202 LGSLDKVKSKIIDIR
+202 LGRFDRGKSKIEKIK
-217 NYPENLNIKTDYVYN
+217 NYPKNLNVKTNYVYN
-232 NPNILSSGSNSVS
+232 NPNVGSSGSNAVE
-245 DSRYVSMKAFHTLI
+245 DSRYVSIKTFHTI
-259 EMPDEDY
+259 VEMPDDDY

-277 FLTQVDDLTNP
+277 FLTQVDNLTDP

-332 TIKDA
+332 TIKEA
-337 VLQWNYAFEKA
+337 VLQWNPAFEKA

-361 DADWD
+361 DAEWD

-376 WTSSPDPPFGGYGP
+376 WTSSPNPPFGGYGP
-390 SMVNPKT
+390 SMVNPRT

-420 LYSDAATIMNTDNYN
+420 LYSDAASIMDTNNYDHT
-435 HDHDHDHNN
+435 HDHDN
-444 FVCSAG
+444 FICTAG

-466 HGDDYDL
+466 NGDDYDL
-473 QDLERQS
+473 EELERQS

-501 SSIYSPN
+501 SSIHTISE
-508 QLYDTNKLKGKAISG
+508 LYDGNKLKGKAISG

-557 FGYKSFNSEQ
+557 FGYKPFNSEQ
-567 ERNEVLSRST
+567 ERNEILSRST

-603 DMSSN
+603 DMSSD

-617 ELINNLF
+617 RLVNELFDDIL
-624 NKIKD
+624 D
-629 KFQKPGNTYE
+629 KFQISGNTYE

-646 NLNSQYVGAAS
+646 NLNSQYAGAAS
-657 TISKFI
+657 AISKFI

-678 KKPYIAVSYKDQKK
+678 KKPYTPVNYKDQKRAFK
-692 AFEAIDKFIFSSNN
+692 ALDKYIFSSDN
-706 YEIPSDIF
+706 YKIPSEII

-723 FEFFNGSEDPKIH
+723 FEFYSGPEDPKIH

-747 SQILAPNTLQ
+747 SQLMAPNTLQ

-769 KLSEFMTDINNSIF
+769 KLSEFMTDLNKSIF
-783 SDIDGDIDSFRQN
+783 SEIDGNIDSFRQN
-796 LQIIYT
+796 LQIVYT
-802 KRLIDII
+802 KRLVDII
-809 SNDKG
+809 SSDKG
-814 RSYKNHAKSLALYNL
+814 KRYKNHAKSLALLNL
-829 NDILKSVSSK
+829 NEIMESINSN
-839 GDISSRAHKMHL
+839 GNISSRAHKMHL

>member
-1 MLKEFKINIFG
+1 
-12 KNRIMKKLQYIT
+12 MKKIKLF
-24 LALILTGGFS
+24 LVLSLFALNTVI
-34 FAQEEKKDETKK
+34 AQNNDTKIADKKKDEKSKTLEDFIKSSKK
-46 EAKKEKSFEEVTKQ
+46 
-60 SRLIEGLFDIYQ
+60 IEGLFDIYQ
-72 DTISGKIQILI
+72 DTINGQVQMLI
-83 RDEQLNKDF
+83 REDQLNKDY
-92 IYGSQIADGIVQ
+92 IYGSQIADGIVRT
-104 AGGFRGLYNQEKI
+104 AGFRGQYKDEKI
-117 INFKKFFDRIEISF
+117 LNFKKFFNKIEISAV
-131 KNTNFYFD
+131 NSNFYFD
-139 ENNPLYKS
+139 ENNPLSKS
-147 REANISNAII
+147 KDANISNSLI
-157 SSSKIDFHDKENGT
+157 SSVKIKYFDKKKNA
-171 YLIDANSLFLSE
+171 YLIDADGLFISE
-183 SLTRVK
+183 LLTRIK
-189 RPSGP
+189 LPTNP
-194 NQSRTAFS
+194 FQYNRTFQ
-202 LGSLDKVKSKIIDIR
+202 LGRFDKGKSKIEKIK
-217 NYPENLNIKTDYVYN
+217 NYPKNLNVKTNYVYN
-232 NPNILSSGSNSVS
+232 NPNVGSSGSNAVE
-245 DSRYVSMKAFHTLI
+245 DSRYVSIKTFHTI
-259 EMPDEDY
+259 VEMPDDDY

-277 FLTQVDDLTNP
+277 FLTQVDNLTDP

-302 IKKNPSLEISEPV
+302 IKKDPSLEISEPV

-324 STPIEWRE
+324 STPLEWRE
-332 TIKDA
+332 TIKEA
-337 VLQWNYAFEKA
+337 VLQWNPAFEKA

-361 DADWD
+361 DAEWD

-376 WTSSPDPPFGGYGP
+376 WTSSPSPPFGGYGP
-390 SMVNPKT
+390 SMVNPRT

-420 LYSDAATIMNTDNYN
+420 LYSDAASIMDTNNYDHT
-435 HDHDHDHNN
+435 HDHDN
-444 FVCSAG
+444 FICSAG

-466 HGDDYDL
+466 NGDDYDL
-473 QDLERQS
+473 EELERQS

-501 SSIYSPN
+501 SSIHSIN
-508 QLYDTNKLKGKAISG
+508 ELYDANKLKGKAISG

-557 FGYKSFNSEQ
+557 FGYKPFNSEQ
-567 ERNEVLSRST
+567 ERNEILSRST

-603 DMSSN
+603 DMSSD

-617 ELINNLF
+617 RLVNELFDDIL
-624 NKIKD
+624 D
-629 KFQKPGNTYE
+629 KFQISGNTYE

-646 NLNSQYVGAAS
+646 NLNSQYAGAAS

-678 KKPYIAVSYKDQKK
+678 KKPYTPVNYKDQKRAFK
-692 AFEAIDKFIFSSNN
+692 ALDEYIFSSDN
-706 YEIPSDIF
+706 YKIPSKIF

-723 FEFFNGSEDPKIH
+723 FEFYSGPEDPKIH

-747 SQILAPNTLQ
+747 SQLMAPNTLQ

-769 KLSEFMTDINNSIF
+769 KLSEFMTDLNKSIF
-783 SDIDGDIDSFRQN
+783 SEIDGNIDSFRQN
-796 LQIIYT
+796 LQIVYT
-802 KRLIDII
+802 KRLVDII
-809 SNDKG
+809 SSDKG
-814 RSYKNHAKSLALYNL
+814 KRYKNHAKSLALLNL
-829 NDILKSVSSK
+829 NEIMESINSN
-839 GDISSRAHKMHL
+839 GNMSSRAHKMHL
-851 KSIIE
+851 NSIIE
-856 KALDND
+856 KALNND